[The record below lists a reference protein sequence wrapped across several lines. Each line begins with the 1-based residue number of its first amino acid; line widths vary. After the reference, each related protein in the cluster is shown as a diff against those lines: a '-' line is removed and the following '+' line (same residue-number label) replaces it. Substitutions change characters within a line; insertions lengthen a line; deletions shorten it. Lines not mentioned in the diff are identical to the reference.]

1 MLIRTRQIT
10 KKQWER
16 IMSVKRKF
24 WQDHQ
29 GRSVFQYLLT
39 FILCN
44 FLCILFSQS
53 TFATPNISISITGD
67 TNVQAN
73 FPSSGKIEASKTA
86 DITVNSDGVFGYKL
100 FMSSDSENTSL
111 VSPDA
116 SNADYISS
124 VSGSDNKL
132 SEDMHNQYGYN
143 IENTDNKL
151 YNAIP
156 ALGTPE
162 MIKRVKTKLKSADI
176 IKFNLGFELENT
188 ITPGNYK
195 RKLIF
200 SLISDEQASVQLV
213 SGLEINK
220 ALKRPTTY
228 GAADDPLE
236 YPLYNYYDINIRVG
250 VEKCEEDIPPEN
262 ISVISVPDSE
272 VEVYLGVWSSGSQTV
287 SYRACIWS
295 YATELIFP
303 EDLSYMYAGFQSL
316 NGDAGFSFYDGRSV
330 SMLNFKKTKDISH
343 LFHSASPGNNFI
355 NTSTLKFF
363 ELFKNSPIENA
374 ESIFEN
380 SGVYKIGSDFESV
393 ANKAKNFKNAF
404 KDLNINIDYSTTNW
418 LFNNA
423 EDTSSMFENFKA
435 SEIKLPNATFAKVKN
450 ANSMFK
456 NVKSLYTFDVNRAT
470 FAAAEDVSSM
480 FEDVYFKDTLKMN
493 SATFLAAKDASNM
506 FKNSEISSIPFASNV
521 FKNLDNAES
530 MFENAKSDNVNFS
543 NTTFQN
549 VKNTQNMFKSVEI
562 NTVSLPNTTFN
573 SVVNANAMF
582 MYSQISTLTISQATF
597 ANAEDISS
605 MFESTQDQLV
615 DVNLQSA
622 TFAHAK
628 NAHRMF
634 YGGRLTSVNLSNAV
648 FNELE
653 DASSMFEDQDYIT
666 EIKLPKATFD
676 KTSNFNRTFF
686 SVSAATIISL
696 PKITFR
702 AAEDL
707 TSMFHD
713 CYYMTTLELNPSK
726 MIASHVVTMES
737 MFKGTSNM
745 TEINL
750 EKLSING
757 GTLQNIQEI
766 FKDNDNS
773 DTEKIIL
780 PTVFD
785 TSNVTNMAS
794 AFENCK
800 TLTEIG
806 NYSQLNL
813 KSVTNASRL
822 FAGDQSLDL
831 KQIIP
836 LLKTNSIEN
845 ASFMFYLAYSSAPV
859 AFSNNF
865 KTNSTTTMQGMFQGF
880 MTPSLD
886 ISHFSL
892 ENTTTMEDMFSGKEA
907 STWAVGGQ
915 YYAVS
920 EVIWPNNI
928 LNAPHLTTMKSLFHK
943 NYHITKLNLPKF
955 VSPALTDTSF
965 MFYQLAKEITAINVD
980 GLDTQ
985 NVEDMSDMFES
996 VQFDRG
1002 SLGGSFA
1009 PKFKTT
1015 SLKNMYG
1022 MFYNIS
1028 VDHLDLTALDV
1039 SNVANMEYALSNSY
1053 FTTIDL
1059 TGWNTSNV
1067 ENMKRLFYGSNY
1079 LTTIYASDSFVT
1091 TKVTQSDD
1099 LFYMF
1104 GNDNLVGGNGT
1115 HAADQDI
1122 TYARIDRPGKPGAFT
1137 LK

>member
-1 MLIRTRQIT
+1 
-10 KKQWER
+10 
-16 IMSVKRKF
+16 MSVKRKF
-24 WQDHQ
+24 WQDLQ
-29 GRSVFQYLLT
+29 GRSVFRYVLT
-39 FILCN
+39 FILSN

-53 TFATPNISISITGD
+53 TFAAPNISISIVGD

-73 FPSSGKIEASKTA
+73 FPTSGKVEASKTA

-100 FMSSDSENTSL
+100 FMSSDSENTAL
-111 VSPDA
+111 TSPDA

-162 MIKRVKTKLKSADI
+162 MIKRVKTKLKIADI

-200 SLISDEQASVQLV
+200 SLISDEQASAQLV

-220 ALKRPTTY
+220 ALKLPT
-228 GAADDPLE
+228 GSASDDPIAN
-236 YPLYNYYDINIRVG
+236 PLWNYYDINIRVG

-272 VEVYLGVWSSGSQTV
+272 VEVYLGVSSSGFQSA
-287 SYRACIWS
+287 SYHACIWS

-303 EDLSYMYAGFQSL
+303 EDLSYMYAGFQSI

-343 LFHSASPGNNFI
+343 LFHTASPGSNYI
-355 NTSTLKFF
+355 DTSALKFF

-404 KDLNINIDYSTTNW
+404 KDINLNIDYSTTNW

-423 EDTSSMFENFKA
+423 EDTSSMFENFKT

-456 NVKSLYTFDVNRAT
+456 NIKSLSTFDINQAT
-470 FAAAEDVSSM
+470 FAAAEDVTSM
-480 FEDVYFKDTLKMN
+480 FEDVYFNDTLKMN
-493 SATFLAAKDASNM
+493 NATFLAAKNAS
-506 FKNSEISSIPFASNV
+506 
-521 FKNLDNAES
+521 
-530 MFENAKSDNVNFS
+530 
-543 NTTFQN
+543 
-549 VKNTQNMFKSVEI
+549 NMFKSVEI
-562 NTVSLPNTTFN
+562 NTVSLPSATFD

-582 MYSQISTLTISQATF
+582 MESKISTLTISQATF

-605 MFESTQDQLV
+605 MFESTYDKLV
-615 DVNLQSA
+615 DINLQSA

-634 YGGRLTSVNLSNAV
+634 YWGRATSVNLSNAV

-653 DASSMFEDQDYIT
+653 DASSMFEDQDYLT

-686 SVSAATIISL
+686 SVSAVTIISL

-702 AAEDL
+702 TAEDL

-713 CYYMTTLELNPSK
+713 CGNMTTLNLNPSK
-726 MIASHVVTMES
+726 MIASHVVTMGS
-737 MFKGTSNM
+737 MFNGTYSM

-750 EKLSING
+750 EKLNING

-766 FKDNDNS
+766 FKDNS
-773 DTEKIIL
+773 AAEKIIL

-794 AFENCK
+794 AFENCQR
-800 TLTEIG
+800 LTEIG
-806 NYSQLNL
+806 NYNQLNL

-822 FAGDQSLDL
+822 FADAESLDL

-836 LLKTNSIEN
+836 LLKTDSIEN

-859 AFSNNF
+859 ALSNNF
-865 KTNSTTTMQGMFQGF
+865 KTNSITTMQSMFQGF

-892 ENTTTMEDMFSGKEA
+892 ENTTTMEGMFSGKEA
-907 STWAVGGQ
+907 SLSYPVGGQ

-920 EVIWPNNI
+920 EVIWPNSI
-928 LNAPHLTTMKSLFHK
+928 LNAPHLTTMKSLFHE
-943 NYHITKLNLPKF
+943 NHHITKLNLPKF
-955 VSPALTDTSF
+955 ISPALTDTSF
-965 MFYQLAKEITAINVD
+965 MFFKIDKEITAINVD

-985 NVEDMSDMFES
+985 NVEDMSEMFEGLK
-996 VQFDRG
+996 FDRG

-1022 MFYNIS
+1022 MFYYMN

-1039 SNVANMEYALSNSY
+1039 SNVTNMEYALSNGWLI
-1053 FTTIDL
+1053 TIDL

-1067 ENMKRLFYGSNY
+1067 ENMKDLFSWQYY
-1079 LTTIYASDSFVT
+1079 LTTIYASDSFIT
-1091 TKVTQSDD
+1091 TKVTQSDSI
-1099 LFYMF
+1099 FNMNGY
-1104 GNDNLVGGNGT
+1104 DNLVGGNGT
-1115 HAADQDI
+1115 HAAGQDI

>member
-1 MLIRTRQIT
+1 
-10 KKQWER
+10 
-16 IMSVKRKF
+16 MSVKRKF
-24 WQDHQ
+24 QQDHQ
-29 GRSVFQYLLT
+29 GSSVFQYLLT
-39 FILCN
+39 FILSN

-53 TFATPNISISITGD
+53 TFAAPNISISIVGD

-73 FPSSGKIEASKTA
+73 FPASGKIEASKTA

-100 FMSSDSENTSL
+100 FMSSDSENTAL
-111 VSPDA
+111 TSPDA

-156 ALGTPE
+156 ALDTPE

-188 ITPGNYK
+188 ITPGSYK

-200 SLISDEQASVQLV
+200 SLISDEQASAQLV
-213 SGLEINK
+213 SGREINK
-220 ALKRPTTY
+220 ALKRPTGSAY
-228 GAADDPLE
+228 DDPLE
-236 YPLYNYYDINIRVG
+236 SPLWNYYDINIRVG

-272 VEVYLGVWSSGSQTV
+272 VEVYLGVWSRSSQNA
-287 SYRACIWS
+287 SYGACIWS

-303 EDLSYMYAGFQSL
+303 EDLSYMYAGFQHL

-330 SMLNFKKTKDISH
+330 SMLNFKKTKDVSH
-343 LFHSASPGNNFI
+343 LFHSATPGI
-355 NTSTLKFF
+355 NYIDTSTLKFF

-380 SGVYKIGSDFESV
+380 SGVYKIGSDFESI

-404 KDLNINIDYSTTNW
+404 KDMNTGNYDYKTTNW

-423 EDTSSMFENFKA
+423 EDTSSMFENFNM
-435 SEIKLPNATFAKVKN
+435 SEIKLPNVTFAKVKN

-456 NVKSLYTFDVNRAT
+456 NIKSLSTFDINQAT
-470 FAAAEDVSSM
+470 FAAAEDVTSM
-480 FEDVYFKDTLKMN
+480 FEDVYFNDTLKMN
-493 SATFLAAKDASNM
+493 NATFLAAKNAS
-506 FKNSEISSIPFASNV
+506 
-521 FKNLDNAES
+521 
-530 MFENAKSDNVNFS
+530 
-543 NTTFQN
+543 
-549 VKNTQNMFKSVEI
+549 NMFKSVEI
-562 NTVSLPNTTFN
+562 YTISLPNATFN

-582 MYSQISTLTISQATF
+582 MESKISTLTISQATF

-605 MFESTQDQLV
+605 MFESTYDKLV
-615 DVNLQSA
+615 DINLQSA

-628 NAHRMF
+628 NANRMF
-634 YGGRLTSVNLSNAV
+634 YGGQATSVNLSNAV

-653 DASSMFEDQDYIT
+653 DASSMFEDQDYLT

-686 SVSAATIISL
+686 SMYAVTIISL

-713 CYYMTTLELNPSK
+713 CGYMTTLNLNPSK
-726 MIASHVVTMES
+726 MIASHVVTMAS
-737 MFKGTSNM
+737 MFKGTYSM

-750 EKLSING
+750 EKLNING
-757 GTLQNIQEI
+757 GTLQNIQEL
-766 FKDNDNS
+766 FKDNSN
-773 DTEKIIL
+773 TEKIIL

-794 AFENCK
+794 AFENCQL
-800 TLTEIG
+800 LTEIG

-822 FAGDQSLDL
+822 FADAESLDL

-859 AFSNNF
+859 AFSSNF
-865 KTNSTTTMQGMFQGF
+865 QTNSTTTMQGMFQGF
-880 MTPSLD
+880 MTPSLN

-907 STWAVGGQ
+907 SRTYAVGGQ

-920 EVIWPNNI
+920 EVIWPNGI

-955 VSPALTDTSF
+955 VSPALTDTSY
-965 MFYQLAKEITAINVD
+965 MFYQLDKEITEIDVN

-985 NVEDMSDMFES
+985 NVEDMSEMFDGLK
-996 VQFDRG
+996 FDRG

-1022 MFYNIS
+1022 MFYYMN

-1039 SNVANMEYALSNSY
+1039 SNVTNMEYTLGNAY
-1053 FTTIDL
+1053 FITIDL

-1067 ENMKRLFYGSNY
+1067 ENMRYLFYNNWY

-1099 LFYMF
+1099 IFNMNGY
-1104 GNDNLVGGNGT
+1104 DNLVGGNGT
-1115 HAADQDI
+1115 HAAGQDI

>member
-1 MLIRTRQIT
+1 
-10 KKQWER
+10 
-16 IMSVKRKF
+16 MSVKRKF
-24 WQDHQ
+24 WQDLQ
-29 GRSVFQYLLT
+29 GRSVFRYVLT
-39 FILCN
+39 FILSN

-53 TFATPNISISITGD
+53 TFAAPNISISIVGD

-73 FPSSGKIEASKTA
+73 FPTSGKVEASKTA

-100 FMSSDSENTSL
+100 FMSSDSENTAL
-111 VSPDA
+111 TSPDA

-162 MIKRVKTKLKSADI
+162 MIKRVKTKLKIADI

-188 ITPGNYK
+188 ITPGSYK

-200 SLISDEQASVQLV
+200 SLISDEQASAQLV
-213 SGLEINK
+213 SGREINK
-220 ALKRPTTY
+220 ALKLPT
-228 GAADDPLE
+228 GSASDDPIAN
-236 YPLYNYYDINIRVG
+236 PLWNYYDINIRVG

-272 VEVYLGVWSSGSQTV
+272 VEVYLGVSSSGFQSA
-287 SYRACIWS
+287 SYHACIWS

-303 EDLSYMYAGFQSL
+303 EDLSYMYAGFQSI

-343 LFHSASPGNNFI
+343 LFHTASPGSNYI
-355 NTSTLKFF
+355 DTSALKFF

-404 KDLNINIDYSTTNW
+404 KDINLNIDYSTTNW

-423 EDTSSMFENFKA
+423 EDTSSMFENFKT

-456 NVKSLYTFDVNRAT
+456 NIKSLSTFDINQAT
-470 FAAAEDVSSM
+470 FAAAEDVTSM
-480 FEDVYFKDTLKMN
+480 FEDVYFNDTLKMN
-493 SATFLAAKDASNM
+493 NATFLAAKNAS
-506 FKNSEISSIPFASNV
+506 
-521 FKNLDNAES
+521 
-530 MFENAKSDNVNFS
+530 
-543 NTTFQN
+543 
-549 VKNTQNMFKSVEI
+549 NMFKSVEI
-562 NTVSLPNTTFN
+562 NTVSLPSATFD

-582 MYSQISTLTISQATF
+582 MESKISTLTISQATF

-605 MFESTQDQLV
+605 MFESTYDKLV
-615 DVNLQSA
+615 DINLQSA

-634 YGGRLTSVNLSNAV
+634 YWGRATSVNLSNAV

-653 DASSMFEDQDYIT
+653 DASSMFEDQDYLT
-666 EIKLPKATFD
+666 KIKLPKATFD

-686 SVSAATIISL
+686 SVSAVTIISL

-702 AAEDL
+702 TAEDL

-713 CYYMTTLELNPSK
+713 CGNMTTLNLNPSK
-726 MIASHVVTMES
+726 MIASHVVTMGS
-737 MFKGTSNM
+737 MFNGTYSM

-750 EKLSING
+750 EKLNING

-766 FKDNDNS
+766 FKDNS
-773 DTEKIIL
+773 AAEKIIL

-794 AFENCK
+794 AFENCQR
-800 TLTEIG
+800 LTEIG
-806 NYSQLNL
+806 NYNQLNL

-822 FAGDQSLDL
+822 FADAESLDL

-836 LLKTNSIEN
+836 LLKTDSIEN

-859 AFSNNF
+859 ALSNNF
-865 KTNSTTTMQGMFQGF
+865 KTNSITTMQSMFQGF

-892 ENTTTMEDMFSGKEA
+892 ENTTTMEGMFSGKEA
-907 STWAVGGQ
+907 SLSYPVGGQ

-920 EVIWPNNI
+920 EVIWPNSI
-928 LNAPHLTTMKSLFHK
+928 LNAPHLTTMKSLFHE
-943 NYHITKLNLPKF
+943 NHHITKLNLPKF
-955 VSPALTDTSF
+955 ISPALTDTSF
-965 MFYQLAKEITAINVD
+965 MFFKIDKEITAINVD

-985 NVEDMSDMFES
+985 NVEDMSEMFEGLK
-996 VQFDRG
+996 FDRG

-1022 MFYNIS
+1022 MFYYMN

-1039 SNVANMEYALSNSY
+1039 SNVTNMEYALSNGWLI
-1053 FTTIDL
+1053 TIDL

-1067 ENMKRLFYGSNY
+1067 ENMKDLFSWQYY
-1079 LTTIYASDSFVT
+1079 LTTIYASDSFIT
-1091 TKVTQSDD
+1091 TKVTQSDSI
-1099 LFYMF
+1099 FNMNRY
-1104 GNDNLVGGNGT
+1104 DNLVGGNGT
-1115 HAADQDI
+1115 HAAGQDI

>member
-1 MLIRTRQIT
+1 
-10 KKQWER
+10 
-16 IMSVKRKF
+16 MSVKRKF
-24 WQDHQ
+24 QQDHQ
-29 GRSVFQYLLT
+29 GSSVFQYLLT
-39 FILCN
+39 FILSN

-53 TFATPNISISITGD
+53 TFAAPNISISIVGD

-73 FPSSGKIEASKTA
+73 FPASGKIEASKTA

-100 FMSSDSENTSL
+100 FMSSDSENTAL
-111 VSPDA
+111 TSPDA

-124 VSGSDNKL
+124 VSGSENKL

-162 MIKRVKTKLKSADI
+162 MIKRVKTKLKSADL

-188 ITPGNYK
+188 ITPGSYK

-200 SLISDEQASVQLV
+200 SLISDEQASAQLV
-213 SGLEINK
+213 SGREINK
-220 ALKRPTTY
+220 ALKRPTGSAY
-228 GAADDPLE
+228 DDPLE
-236 YPLYNYYDINIRVG
+236 SPLWNYYDINIRVG

-272 VEVYLGVWSSGSQTV
+272 VEVYLGVSSSGFQSA
-287 SYRACIWS
+287 SYHACIWS

-303 EDLSYMYAGFQSL
+303 EDLSYMYAGFQSI

-343 LFHSASPGNNFI
+343 LFHTASPGSNYI
-355 NTSTLKFF
+355 DTSALKFF

-404 KDLNINIDYSTTNW
+404 KDINLNIDYSTTNW

-423 EDTSSMFENFKA
+423 EDTSSMFENFKT

-450 ANSMFK
+450 ATSMFK
-456 NVKSLYTFDVNRAT
+456 NIKSLSTFDINQAT
-470 FAAAEDVSSM
+470 FAAAEDVTSM
-480 FEDVYFKDTLKMN
+480 FEDVYFNDTLKMN
-493 SATFLAAKDASNM
+493 NATFLAAK
-506 FKNSEISSIPFASNV
+506 
-521 FKNLDNAES
+521 NA
-530 MFENAKSDNVNFS
+530 
-543 NTTFQN
+543 T
-549 VKNTQNMFKSVEI
+549 NMFKSVEI
-562 NTVSLPNTTFN
+562 NTVSLPSATFD

-582 MYSQISTLTISQATF
+582 MNSQINTLTISQATF

-605 MFESTQDQLV
+605 MFESTYDKLV
-615 DVNLQSA
+615 DINLQSA

-628 NAHRMF
+628 NANRMF
-634 YGGRLTSVNLSNAV
+634 YGGRATSVNLSNAV

-653 DASSMFEDQDYIT
+653 DASSMFEDQDYLT

-686 SVSAATIISL
+686 SVSAVTTISL

-702 AAEDL
+702 TAEDL

-713 CYYMTTLELNPSK
+713 CINMTTLNLNPSK
-726 MIASHVVTMES
+726 MIASHVVTMGS
-737 MFKGTSNM
+737 MFNGTYSM

-750 EKLSING
+750 EKLNING

-766 FKDNDNS
+766 FKDNS
-773 DTEKIIL
+773 AAEKIIL

-794 AFENCK
+794 AFENCQR
-800 TLTEIG
+800 LTEIG
-806 NYSQLNL
+806 NYNQLNL

-822 FAGDQSLDL
+822 FADAESLDL

-836 LLKTNSIEN
+836 LLKTDSIEN

-859 AFSNNF
+859 ALSNNF
-865 KTNSTTTMQGMFQGF
+865 KTNSITTMQSMFQGF

-892 ENTTTMEDMFSGKEA
+892 ENTTTMEGMFSGKEA
-907 STWAVGGQ
+907 SLSYPVGGQ

-920 EVIWPNNI
+920 EVIWPNSI
-928 LNAPHLTTMKSLFHK
+928 LNAPHLTTMKSLFHE
-943 NYHITKLNLPKF
+943 NHHITKLNLPKF
-955 VSPALTDTSF
+955 ISPALTDTSF
-965 MFYQLAKEITAINVD
+965 MFFKIDKEITAINVD

-985 NVEDMSDMFES
+985 NVEDMSEMFEGLK
-996 VQFDRG
+996 FDRG

-1022 MFYNIS
+1022 MFYYMN

-1039 SNVANMEYALSNSY
+1039 SNVTNMEYALSNGWLI
-1053 FTTIDL
+1053 TIDL

-1067 ENMKRLFYGSNY
+1067 ENMKDLFSWQYY
-1079 LTTIYASDSFVT
+1079 LTTIYASDSFIT
-1091 TKVTQSDD
+1091 TKVTQSDSI
-1099 LFYMF
+1099 FNMNGY
-1104 GNDNLVGGNGT
+1104 DNLVGGNGT
-1115 HAADQDI
+1115 HAAGQDI

>member
-1 MLIRTRQIT
+1 
-10 KKQWER
+10 
-16 IMSVKRKF
+16 MSVKRKF
-24 WQDHQ
+24 WQDLQ
-29 GRSVFQYLLT
+29 GRSVFRYVLT
-39 FILCN
+39 FILSN

-53 TFATPNISISITGD
+53 TFAAPNISISIVGD

-73 FPSSGKIEASKTA
+73 FPTSGKVEASKTA

-100 FMSSDSENTSL
+100 FMSSDSENTAL
-111 VSPDA
+111 TSPDA

-162 MIKRVKTKLKSADI
+162 MIKRVKTKLKIADI

-200 SLISDEQASVQLV
+200 SLISDEQASAQLV
-213 SGLEINK
+213 SGREINK
-220 ALKRPTTY
+220 ALKLPT
-228 GAADDPLE
+228 GSASDDPIAN
-236 YPLYNYYDINIRVG
+236 PLWNYYDINIRVG

-272 VEVYLGVWSSGSQTV
+272 VEVYLGVSSSGFQSA
-287 SYRACIWS
+287 SYHACIWS

-303 EDLSYMYAGFQSL
+303 EDLSYMYAGFQSI

-343 LFHSASPGNNFI
+343 LFHTASPGSNYI
-355 NTSTLKFF
+355 DTSALKFF

-404 KDLNINIDYSTTNW
+404 KDINLNIDYSTTNW

-423 EDTSSMFENFKA
+423 EDTSSMFENFKT

-456 NVKSLYTFDVNRAT
+456 NIKSLSTFDINQAT
-470 FAAAEDVSSM
+470 FAAAEDVTSM
-480 FEDVYFKDTLKMN
+480 FEDVYFNDTLKMN
-493 SATFLAAKDASNM
+493 NATFLAAKNAS
-506 FKNSEISSIPFASNV
+506 
-521 FKNLDNAES
+521 
-530 MFENAKSDNVNFS
+530 
-543 NTTFQN
+543 
-549 VKNTQNMFKSVEI
+549 NMFKSVEI
-562 NTVSLPNTTFN
+562 NTVSLPSATFD

-582 MYSQISTLTISQATF
+582 MESKISTLTISQATF

-605 MFESTQDQLV
+605 MFESTYDKLV
-615 DVNLQSA
+615 DINLQSA

-634 YGGRLTSVNLSNAV
+634 YWGRATSVNLSNAV

-653 DASSMFEDQDYIT
+653 DASSMFEDQDYLT

-686 SVSAATIISL
+686 SVSAVTIISL

-702 AAEDL
+702 TAEDL

-713 CYYMTTLELNPSK
+713 CGNMTTLNLNPSK
-726 MIASHVVTMES
+726 MIASHVVTMGS
-737 MFKGTSNM
+737 MFNGTYSM

-750 EKLSING
+750 EKLNING

-766 FKDNDNS
+766 FKDNS
-773 DTEKIIL
+773 AAEKIIL

-794 AFENCK
+794 AFENCQR
-800 TLTEIG
+800 LTEIG
-806 NYSQLNL
+806 NYNQLNL

-822 FAGDQSLDL
+822 FADAESLDL

-836 LLKTNSIEN
+836 LLKTDSIEN

-859 AFSNNF
+859 ALSNNF
-865 KTNSTTTMQGMFQGF
+865 KTNSITTMQSMFQGF

-892 ENTTTMEDMFSGKEA
+892 ENTTTMEGMFSGKEA
-907 STWAVGGQ
+907 SLSYPVGGQ

-920 EVIWPNNI
+920 EVIWPNSI
-928 LNAPHLTTMKSLFHK
+928 LNAPHLTTMKSLFHE
-943 NYHITKLNLPKF
+943 NHHITKLNLPKF
-955 VSPALTDTSF
+955 ISPALTDTSF
-965 MFYQLAKEITAINVD
+965 MFFKIDKEITAINVD

-985 NVEDMSDMFES
+985 NVEDMSEMFEGLK
-996 VQFDRG
+996 FDRG

-1022 MFYNIS
+1022 MFYHMN

-1039 SNVANMEYALSNSY
+1039 SNVTNMEYALSNGWLI
-1053 FTTIDL
+1053 TIDL

-1067 ENMKRLFYGSNY
+1067 ENMKDLFSWQYY
-1079 LTTIYASDSFVT
+1079 LTTIYASDSFIT
-1091 TKVTQSDD
+1091 TKVTQSDSI
-1099 LFYMF
+1099 FNMNGY
-1104 GNDNLVGGNGT
+1104 DNLVGGNGT
-1115 HAADQDI
+1115 HAAGQDI

>member
-1 MLIRTRQIT
+1 
-10 KKQWER
+10 
-16 IMSVKRKF
+16 MSVKRKF
-24 WQDHQ
+24 WQDLQ
-29 GRSVFQYLLT
+29 DRSVFRYVLT
-39 FILCN
+39 FILSN

-53 TFATPNISISITGD
+53 TFAAPNISISIVGD
-67 TNVQAN
+67 TNVHAD
-73 FPSSGKIEASKTA
+73 FPTSGKIEASKTA

-100 FMSSDSENTSL
+100 FMSSDSENTAL
-111 VSPDA
+111 TSPDA

-162 MIKRVKTKLKSADI
+162 IIKRVKTKLKSADI

-200 SLISDEQASVQLV
+200 SLISDEQASAQLV

-220 ALKRPTTY
+220 ALKLPT
-228 GAADDPLE
+228 GSASDDPIAN
-236 YPLYNYYDINIRVG
+236 PLYNYYDINIRVG

-272 VEVYLGVWSSGSQTV
+272 VEVYLGVSSSGSQTV

-316 NGDAGFSFYDGRSV
+316 NGDAGFSFYDGRSI
-330 SMLNFKKTKDISH
+330 SMLNFKKTKDVSH
-343 LFHSASPGNNFI
+343 LFHSATPGYNYI
-355 NTSTLKFF
+355 DTSALKFF

-404 KDLNINIDYSTTNW
+404 KDINLNIDYSTTNW
-418 LFNNA
+418 LFSNA
-423 EDTSSMFENFKA
+423 EDTSSMFEGFRS
-435 SEIKLPNATFAKVKN
+435 SEIKLPNVTFAKVKN

-456 NVKSLYTFDVNRAT
+456 NIKSLSTFDINQAT
-470 FAAAEDVSSM
+470 FAAAEDVASM
-480 FEDVYFKDTLKMN
+480 FQDVYFNDTLKMN
-493 SATFLAAKDASNM
+493 NATFLAAKNAS
-506 FKNSEISSIPFASNV
+506 
-521 FKNLDNAES
+521 
-530 MFENAKSDNVNFS
+530 
-543 NTTFQN
+543 
-549 VKNTQNMFKSVEI
+549 NMFKSVEI
-562 NTVSLPNTTFN
+562 YTISLPNATFN

-582 MYSQISTLTISQATF
+582 MESKISTLTISQATF

-605 MFESTQDQLV
+605 MFESTYDKLV
-615 DVNLQSA
+615 DINLQSA

-634 YGGRLTSVNLSNAV
+634 YWGRATSVNLSNAV

-653 DASSMFEDQDYIT
+653 DASSMFEDQDYLT
-666 EIKLPKATFD
+666 EIKLPKATFN

-686 SVSAATIISL
+686 SVSAVTTISL

-702 AAEDL
+702 TAEDL

-713 CYYMTTLELNPSK
+713 CINMTTLNLNPSK
-726 MIASHVVTMES
+726 MIASHVVTMAS
-737 MFKGTSNM
+737 MFKGTYSM
-745 TEINL
+745 TEIYL
-750 EKLSING
+750 EKLNING
-757 GTLQNIQEI
+757 GTLQNIQEL
-766 FKDNDNS
+766 FKDNS
-773 DTEKIIL
+773 AAEKIIL

-794 AFENCK
+794 AFENCQR
-800 TLTEIG
+800 LTEIG

-822 FAGDQSLDL
+822 FADAESLDL

-836 LLKTNSIEN
+836 QLKTDNIEN

-865 KTNSTTTMQGMFQGF
+865 KTNNTTTMQSMFQGF

-892 ENTTTMEDMFSGKEA
+892 ENTTTMEGMFSGKEA
-907 STWAVGGQ
+907 SLSYPVGGQ

-920 EVIWPNNI
+920 EVIWPNSI
-928 LNAPHLTTMKSLFHK
+928 LNAPHLTTMKSLFHE
-943 NYHITKLNLPKF
+943 NHHITKLNLPKF
-955 VSPALTDTSF
+955 ISPALTDTSF
-965 MFYQLAKEITAINVD
+965 MFFKIDKEITAINVD

-985 NVEDMSDMFES
+985 NVEDMSEMFEGLK
-996 VQFDRG
+996 FDRG

-1022 MFYNIS
+1022 MFYYMN

-1039 SNVANMEYALSNSY
+1039 SNVTNMEYALSDGWLI
-1053 FTTIDL
+1053 TIDL

-1067 ENMKRLFYGSNY
+1067 ENMKDLFSWQYY
-1079 LTTIYASDSFVT
+1079 LTTIYASDGFVT
-1091 TKVTQSDD
+1091 TKVTQSDSI
-1099 LFYMF
+1099 FNMNGY
-1104 GNDNLVGGNGT
+1104 DNLVGGNGT
-1115 HAADQDI
+1115 HAAGQDI

>member
-1 MLIRTRQIT
+1 
-10 KKQWER
+10 
-16 IMSVKRKF
+16 MSVKRKF
-24 WQDHQ
+24 QQDHQ
-29 GRSVFQYLLT
+29 GRSVFRYLLT

-53 TFATPNISISITGD
+53 TFAAPNISISIVGD
-67 TNVQAN
+67 TNVHAI
-73 FPSSGKIEASKTA
+73 FPTSGKIEASKTA

-100 FMSSDSENTSL
+100 FMSSDSENTAL
-111 VSPDA
+111 TSPDA

-124 VSGSDNKL
+124 VSGSENKL

-188 ITPGNYK
+188 ITPGSYK

-200 SLISDEQASVQLV
+200 SLISDEQASAQLV
-213 SGLEINK
+213 SGREINK
-220 ALKRPTTY
+220 ALKRPTGSAY
-228 GAADDPLE
+228 DDPLE
-236 YPLYNYYDINIRVG
+236 SPLWNYYDINIRVG

-272 VEVYLGVWSSGSQTV
+272 VEVYLGVSSSGSQTV

-316 NGDAGFSFYDGRSV
+316 NGDAGFSFYDGRSI
-330 SMLNFKKTKDISH
+330 SMLNFKKTKDVSH
-343 LFHSASPGNNFI
+343 LFHSATPGYNYI
-355 NTSTLKFF
+355 DTSALKFF

-404 KDLNINIDYSTTNW
+404 KDINLNIDYSTTNW
-418 LFNNA
+418 LFSNA
-423 EDTSSMFENFKA
+423 EDTSSMFEGFRS
-435 SEIKLPNATFAKVKN
+435 SEIKLPNVTFAKVKN

-456 NVKSLYTFDVNRAT
+456 NIKSLSTFDINQAT
-470 FAAAEDVSSM
+470 FAAAEDVTSM
-480 FEDVYFKDTLKMN
+480 FEDVYFNDTLKMN
-493 SATFLAAKDASNM
+493 NATFLAAKNAS
-506 FKNSEISSIPFASNV
+506 
-521 FKNLDNAES
+521 
-530 MFENAKSDNVNFS
+530 
-543 NTTFQN
+543 
-549 VKNTQNMFKSVEI
+549 NMFKSVEI
-562 NTVSLPNTTFN
+562 NTVSLPSATFD

-582 MYSQISTLTISQATF
+582 MESKISTLTISQATF

-605 MFESTQDQLV
+605 MFESTYDKLV
-615 DVNLQSA
+615 DINLQSA

-634 YGGRLTSVNLSNAV
+634 YWGRATSVNLSNAV

-653 DASSMFEDQDYIT
+653 DASSMFEDQDYLT

-686 SVSAATIISL
+686 SVSAVTIISL

-702 AAEDL
+702 TAEDL

-713 CYYMTTLELNPSK
+713 CGNMTTLNLNPSK
-726 MIASHVVTMES
+726 MIASHVVTMGS
-737 MFKGTSNM
+737 MFNGTYSM

-750 EKLSING
+750 EKLNING

-766 FKDNDNS
+766 FKDNS
-773 DTEKIIL
+773 AAEKIIL

-794 AFENCK
+794 AFENCQR
-800 TLTEIG
+800 LTEIG
-806 NYSQLNL
+806 NYNQLNL

-822 FAGDQSLDL
+822 FADAESLDL

-836 LLKTNSIEN
+836 LLKTDSIEN

-859 AFSNNF
+859 ALSNNF
-865 KTNSTTTMQGMFQGF
+865 KTNSITTMQSMFQGF

-892 ENTTTMEDMFSGKEA
+892 ENTTTMEGMFSGKEA
-907 STWAVGGQ
+907 SLSYPVGGQ

-920 EVIWPNNI
+920 EVIWPNSI
-928 LNAPHLTTMKSLFHK
+928 LNAPHLTTMKSLFHE
-943 NYHITKLNLPKF
+943 NHHITKLNLPKF
-955 VSPALTDTSF
+955 ISPALTDTSF
-965 MFYQLAKEITAINVD
+965 MFFKIDKEITAINVD

-985 NVEDMSDMFES
+985 NVEDMSEMFEGLK
-996 VQFDRG
+996 FDRG

-1022 MFYNIS
+1022 MFYYMN

-1039 SNVANMEYALSNSY
+1039 SNVTNMEYALSNGWLI
-1053 FTTIDL
+1053 TIDL

-1067 ENMKRLFYGSNY
+1067 ENMKDLFSWQYY
-1079 LTTIYASDSFVT
+1079 LTTIYASDSFIT
-1091 TKVTQSDD
+1091 TKVTQSDSI
-1099 LFYMF
+1099 FNMNGY
-1104 GNDNLVGGNGT
+1104 DNLVGGNGT
-1115 HAADQDI
+1115 HAAGQDI

>member
-1 MLIRTRQIT
+1 
-10 KKQWER
+10 
-16 IMSVKRKF
+16 MSVKRKF
-24 WQDHQ
+24 WQDLQ
-29 GRSVFQYLLT
+29 GRSVFRYVLT
-39 FILCN
+39 FILSN

-53 TFATPNISISITGD
+53 TFAAPNISISIVGD

-73 FPSSGKIEASKTA
+73 FPTSGKVEASKTA

-100 FMSSDSENTSL
+100 FMSSDSENTAL
-111 VSPDA
+111 TSPDA

-162 MIKRVKTKLKSADI
+162 MIKRVKTKLKIADI

-200 SLISDEQASVQLV
+200 SLISDEQASAQLV
-213 SGLEINK
+213 SGREINK
-220 ALKRPTTY
+220 ALKLPT
-228 GAADDPLE
+228 GSASDDPIAN
-236 YPLYNYYDINIRVG
+236 PLWNYYDINIRVG

-272 VEVYLGVWSSGSQTV
+272 VEVYLGVWSRSSQTA
-287 SYRACIWS
+287 SYGACIWS

-330 SMLNFKKTKDISH
+330 SMLNFKKTKDVSH
-343 LFHSASPGNNFI
+343 LFHSATPGGSWI
-355 NTSTLKFF
+355 DTSALKFF

-380 SGVYKIGSDFESV
+380 SGVYKIGSDFESI

-404 KDLNINIDYSTTNW
+404 KDMNTGNYDYKTTNW

-423 EDTSSMFENFKA
+423 EDTSSMFENFNM
-435 SEIKLPNATFAKVKN
+435 SEIKLPNVTFAKVKN

-456 NVKSLYTFDVNRAT
+456 NIKSLSTFDINQAT
-470 FAAAEDVSSM
+470 FAAAEDVTSM
-480 FEDVYFKDTLKMN
+480 FEDVYFNDTLKMN
-493 SATFLAAKDASNM
+493 NATFLAAKNAS
-506 FKNSEISSIPFASNV
+506 
-521 FKNLDNAES
+521 
-530 MFENAKSDNVNFS
+530 
-543 NTTFQN
+543 
-549 VKNTQNMFKSVEI
+549 NMFKSVEI
-562 NTVSLPNTTFN
+562 YTISLPNATFN

-582 MYSQISTLTISQATF
+582 MESKISTLTISQATF

-605 MFESTQDQLV
+605 MFESTYDKLV
-615 DVNLQSA
+615 DINLQSA

-634 YGGRLTSVNLSNAV
+634 YGGQATSVNLANAV

-653 DASSMFEDQDYIT
+653 DASSMFEDQDYLT

-686 SVSAATIISL
+686 SVSAVTTISL

-707 TSMFHD
+707 ASMFHD
-713 CYYMTTLELNPSK
+713 CVNMITLNLNPSK

-737 MFKGTSNM
+737 MFKGTYSM

-750 EKLSING
+750 EKLNING
-757 GTLQNIQEI
+757 GTLQNIQEL
-766 FKDNDNS
+766 FKDNSN
-773 DTEKIIL
+773 TEKIIL

-822 FAGDQSLDL
+822 FADAESLDL

-859 AFSNNF
+859 AFSSNF
-865 KTNSTTTMQGMFQGF
+865 QTNSTTTMQGMFQGF

-907 STWAVGGQ
+907 SRTYAVGGQ

-920 EVIWPNNI
+920 EVIWPNGI

-955 VSPALTDTSF
+955 VSPALTDTSY
-965 MFYQLAKEITAINVD
+965 MFYQLDKEITEIDVN

-985 NVEDMSDMFES
+985 NVEDMSEMFDGLK
-996 VQFDRG
+996 FDRG

-1022 MFYNIS
+1022 MFYYMN

-1039 SNVANMEYALSNSY
+1039 SNVTNMEYTLGDAY
-1053 FTTIDL
+1053 FITIDL

-1067 ENMKRLFYGSNY
+1067 ENMGCLFYNNWY

-1091 TKVTQSDD
+1091 TKVTQSDGI
-1099 LFYMF
+1099 FNMNGY
-1104 GNDNLVGGNGT
+1104 DNLVGGNGT
-1115 HAADQDI
+1115 HAAGQDI

>member
-1 MLIRTRQIT
+1 
-10 KKQWER
+10 
-16 IMSVKRKF
+16 MSVKRKF
-24 WQDHQ
+24 WQDLQ
-29 GRSVFQYLLT
+29 SRSVFRYVLT
-39 FILCN
+39 FILSN

-53 TFATPNISISITGD
+53 TFAAPNISISIVGD

-73 FPSSGKIEASKTA
+73 FPASGKIEASKTA

-100 FMSSDSENTSL
+100 FMSSDSENTAL
-111 VSPDA
+111 TSPDA

-124 VSGSDNKL
+124 VSGSENKL

-188 ITPGNYK
+188 ITPGSYK

-200 SLISDEQASVQLV
+200 SLISDEQASAQLV
-213 SGLEINK
+213 SGREINK
-220 ALKRPTTY
+220 ALKRPTGSAY
-228 GAADDPLE
+228 DDPLE
-236 YPLYNYYDINIRVG
+236 SPLWNYYDINIRVG

-272 VEVYLGVWSSGSQTV
+272 VEVYLGVWSRSSQTA
-287 SYRACIWS
+287 SYGACIWS

-330 SMLNFKKTKDISH
+330 SMLNFKKTKDVSH
-343 LFHSASPGNNFI
+343 LFHSATPGGSWI
-355 NTSTLKFF
+355 DTSTLKFF

-380 SGVYKIGSDFESV
+380 SGVYKIGSDFESI

-404 KDLNINIDYSTTNW
+404 KDMNTGNYDYKTTNW

-423 EDTSSMFENFKA
+423 EDTSSMFENFNM
-435 SEIKLPNATFAKVKN
+435 SEIKLPNVTFAKVKN

-456 NVKSLYTFDVNRAT
+456 NIKSLSTFDINQAT
-470 FAAAEDVSSM
+470 FAAAEDVTSM
-480 FEDVYFKDTLKMN
+480 FEDVYFNDTLKMN
-493 SATFLAAKDASNM
+493 NATFLAAKNAS
-506 FKNSEISSIPFASNV
+506 
-521 FKNLDNAES
+521 
-530 MFENAKSDNVNFS
+530 
-543 NTTFQN
+543 
-549 VKNTQNMFKSVEI
+549 NMFKSVEI
-562 NTVSLPNTTFN
+562 NTVSLPSATFD

-582 MYSQISTLTISQATF
+582 MESKISTLTISQATF

-605 MFESTQDQLV
+605 MFESTYDKLV
-615 DVNLQSA
+615 DINLQSA

-634 YGGRLTSVNLSNAV
+634 YWGRATSVNLSNAV

-653 DASSMFEDQDYIT
+653 DASSMFEDQDYLT

-686 SVSAATIISL
+686 SVSAVTTISL

-713 CYYMTTLELNPSK
+713 CINMTTLNLNPSK
-726 MIASHVVTMES
+726 MIASHVVTMGS
-737 MFKGTSNM
+737 MFNGTYSM

-750 EKLSING
+750 EKLNING

-766 FKDNDNS
+766 FKDNS
-773 DTEKIIL
+773 AVEKIIL
-780 PTVFD
+780 PTIFD

-794 AFENCK
+794 SFENCQR
-800 TLTEIG
+800 LTEIG

-822 FAGDQSLDL
+822 FADAESLDL

-836 LLKTNSIEN
+836 LLKTDSIEN
-845 ASFMFYLAYSSAPV
+845 ASFMFYLAYSSAPA

-865 KTNSTTTMQGMFQGF
+865 KTNSITTMQSMFQGF

-892 ENTTTMEDMFSGKEA
+892 ENTTTMEGMFSGKEA
-907 STWAVGGQ
+907 SLLYPVGGQ

-920 EVIWPNNI
+920 EVIWPNSI
-928 LNAPHLTTMKSLFHK
+928 LNAPHLTTMKSLFHE
-943 NYHITKLNLPKF
+943 NHHITKLNLPKF
-955 VSPALTDTSF
+955 ISPALTDTSF
-965 MFYQLAKEITAINVD
+965 MFFKIDKEITAINVD

-985 NVEDMSDMFES
+985 NVEDMSEMFEGLK
-996 VQFDRG
+996 FDRG
-1002 SLGGSFA
+1002 SLGGRFA

-1022 MFYNIS
+1022 MFYYMN

-1039 SNVANMEYALSNSY
+1039 SNVTNMEYALSDGWLI
-1053 FTTIDL
+1053 TIDL

-1067 ENMKRLFYGSNY
+1067 ENMKDLFSWNYY

-1091 TKVTQSDD
+1091 TKVTQSDN
-1099 LFYMF
+1099 LFNMNGY
-1104 GNDNLVGGNGT
+1104 DNLVGGNGT
-1115 HAADQDI
+1115 HAAGQDI

>member
-1 MLIRTRQIT
+1 
-10 KKQWER
+10 
-16 IMSVKRKF
+16 MSVKRKF
-24 WQDHQ
+24 QQDHQ
-29 GRSVFQYLLT
+29 GSSVFQYLLT
-39 FILCN
+39 FILSN

-53 TFATPNISISITGD
+53 TFAAPNISISIVGD

-73 FPSSGKIEASKTA
+73 FPASGKIEASKTA

-100 FMSSDSENTSL
+100 FMSSDSENTAL
-111 VSPDA
+111 TSPDA

-124 VSGSDNKL
+124 VSGSENKL

-162 MIKRVKTKLKSADI
+162 MIKRVKTKLKSADL

-188 ITPGNYK
+188 ITPGSYK

-200 SLISDEQASVQLV
+200 SLISDEQASAQLV
-213 SGLEINK
+213 SGREINK
-220 ALKRPTTY
+220 ALKRPTGSAY
-228 GAADDPLE
+228 DDPLE
-236 YPLYNYYDINIRVG
+236 SPLWNYYDINIRVG

-262 ISVISVPDSE
+262 ISVISAPDSE
-272 VEVYLGVWSSGSQTV
+272 VEVYLGVWSRSSQTA
-287 SYRACIWS
+287 SYGACIWS

-330 SMLNFKKTKDISH
+330 SMLNFKKTKDVSH
-343 LFHSASPGNNFI
+343 LFHSATPGGSWI
-355 NTSTLKFF
+355 DTSTLKFF

-380 SGVYKIGSDFESV
+380 SGVYKIGSDFESI

-404 KDLNINIDYSTTNW
+404 KDMNTGNYDYKTTNW

-423 EDTSSMFENFKA
+423 EDTSSMFENFNM
-435 SEIKLPNATFAKVKN
+435 SEIKLPNVTFAKVKN

-456 NVKSLYTFDVNRAT
+456 NIKSLSTFDINQAT
-470 FAAAEDVSSM
+470 FAAAEDVTSM
-480 FEDVYFKDTLKMN
+480 FEDVYFNDTLKMN
-493 SATFLAAKDASNM
+493 NATFLAAKNAS
-506 FKNSEISSIPFASNV
+506 
-521 FKNLDNAES
+521 
-530 MFENAKSDNVNFS
+530 
-543 NTTFQN
+543 
-549 VKNTQNMFKSVEI
+549 NMFKSVEI
-562 NTVSLPNTTFN
+562 NTVSLPSATFD

-582 MYSQISTLTISQATF
+582 MESKISTLTISQATF

-605 MFESTQDQLV
+605 MFESTYDKLV
-615 DVNLQSA
+615 DINLQSA

-634 YGGRLTSVNLSNAV
+634 YWGRATSVNLSNAI

-653 DASSMFEDQDYIT
+653 DASSMFEDQDYLT

-713 CYYMTTLELNPSK
+713 CGYMTTLNLNPSK
-726 MIASHVVTMES
+726 MIASHVVTMAS
-737 MFKGTSNM
+737 MFKGTYSM

-750 EKLSING
+750 EKLNING
-757 GTLQNIQEI
+757 GTLQNIQEL
-766 FKDNDNS
+766 FKDNSN
-773 DTEKIIL
+773 TEKIIL

-794 AFENCK
+794 AFENCQL
-800 TLTEIG
+800 LTEIG

-822 FAGDQSLDL
+822 FADAESLDL

-859 AFSNNF
+859 AFSSNF
-865 KTNSTTTMQGMFQGF
+865 QTNSTTTMQGMFQGF

-907 STWAVGGQ
+907 SRTYAVGGQ

-920 EVIWPNNI
+920 EVIWPNGI

-955 VSPALTDTSF
+955 VSPALTDTSY
-965 MFYQLAKEITAINVD
+965 MFYQLDKEITEIDVN

-985 NVEDMSDMFES
+985 NVEDMSEMFDGLK
-996 VQFDRG
+996 FDRG

-1022 MFYNIS
+1022 MFYYMN

-1039 SNVANMEYALSNSY
+1039 SNVTNMEYTLGNAY
-1053 FTTIDL
+1053 FITIDL

-1067 ENMKRLFYGSNY
+1067 ENMRYLFYNNWY

-1099 LFYMF
+1099 IFNMNGY
-1104 GNDNLVGGNGT
+1104 DNLVGGNGT
-1115 HAADQDI
+1115 HAAGQDI

>member
-1 MLIRTRQIT
+1 
-10 KKQWER
+10 
-16 IMSVKRKF
+16 MSVKRKF
-24 WQDHQ
+24 QQDHQ
-29 GRSVFQYLLT
+29 GRLVFQYLLT
-39 FILCN
+39 FILSN

-53 TFATPNISISITGD
+53 TFAAPNISMSIVGD

-73 FPSSGKIEASKTA
+73 FPTSGKVEASKTA

-100 FMSSDSENTSL
+100 FMSSDSENTAL
-111 VSPDA
+111 TSPDA

-162 MIKRVKTKLKSADI
+162 MIKRVKTKLKIADI

-188 ITPGNYK
+188 ITPGSYK

-200 SLISDEQASVQLV
+200 SLISDEQASAQLV
-213 SGLEINK
+213 SGREINK
-220 ALKRPTTY
+220 ALKLPT
-228 GAADDPLE
+228 GSASDDPIAN
-236 YPLYNYYDINIRVG
+236 PLWNYYDINIRVG

-272 VEVYLGVWSSGSQTV
+272 VEVYLGVSSSGFQSA
-287 SYRACIWS
+287 SYHACIWS

-303 EDLSYMYAGFQSL
+303 EDLSYMYAGFQSI

-343 LFHSASPGNNFI
+343 LFHTASPGSNYI
-355 NTSTLKFF
+355 DTSALKFF

-404 KDLNINIDYSTTNW
+404 KDINLNIDYSTTNW
-418 LFNNA
+418 LFSNA
-423 EDTSSMFENFKA
+423 EDTSSMFEGFRS
-435 SEIKLPNATFAKVKN
+435 SEIKLPNVTFAKVKN

-456 NVKSLYTFDVNRAT
+456 NIKSLSTFDINQAT
-470 FAAAEDVSSM
+470 FAAAEDVTSM
-480 FEDVYFKDTLKMN
+480 FEDVYFNDTLKMN
-493 SATFLAAKDASNM
+493 NATFLAAKNAS
-506 FKNSEISSIPFASNV
+506 
-521 FKNLDNAES
+521 
-530 MFENAKSDNVNFS
+530 
-543 NTTFQN
+543 
-549 VKNTQNMFKSVEI
+549 NMFKSVEI
-562 NTVSLPNTTFN
+562 NTVSLPSATFD

-582 MYSQISTLTISQATF
+582 MESKISTLTISQATF

-605 MFESTQDQLV
+605 MFENTPEQLV
-615 DVNLQSA
+615 DINLQSA

-634 YGGRLTSVNLSNAV
+634 YWGRATSVNLANAV

-653 DASSMFEDQDYIT
+653 DASSMFEDQDYLT

-686 SVSAATIISL
+686 SVSAVTTISL

-702 AAEDL
+702 TAEDL

-713 CYYMTTLELNPSK
+713 CINMTTLNLNPSK

-737 MFKGTSNM
+737 MFKQTSSM

-750 EKLSING
+750 EKLNING

-766 FKDNDNS
+766 FKDNS
-773 DTEKIIL
+773 AAEKIIL

-794 AFENCK
+794 AFENCQR
-800 TLTEIG
+800 LTEIG
-806 NYSQLNL
+806 NYNQLNL

-822 FAGDQSLDL
+822 FADAESLDL

-836 LLKTNSIEN
+836 LLKTDSIEN

-859 AFSNNF
+859 ALSNNF
-865 KTNSTTTMQGMFQGF
+865 KTNSITTMQSMFQGF
-880 MTPSLD
+880 MAPSLD

-892 ENTTTMEDMFSGKEA
+892 ENTTTMEGMFSGKEA
-907 STWAVGGQ
+907 SLSYPVGGQ

-920 EVIWPNNI
+920 EVIWPNSI
-928 LNAPHLTTMKSLFHK
+928 LNAPHLTTMKSLFHE
-943 NYHITKLNLPKF
+943 NHHITKLNLPKF
-955 VSPALTDTSF
+955 ISPALTDTSF
-965 MFYQLAKEITAINVD
+965 MFFKIEKEITAINVD

-985 NVEDMSDMFES
+985 NVEDMSEMFEGLK
-996 VQFDRG
+996 FDRG

-1022 MFYNIS
+1022 MFYYMN

-1039 SNVANMEYALSNSY
+1039 SNVTNMEYALSNGWLI
-1053 FTTIDL
+1053 TIDL

-1067 ENMKRLFYGSNY
+1067 ENMKDLFSWQYY
-1079 LTTIYASDSFVT
+1079 LTTIYASDSFIT
-1091 TKVTQSDD
+1091 TKVTQSDSI
-1099 LFYMF
+1099 FNMNGY
-1104 GNDNLVGGNGT
+1104 DNLVGGNGT
-1115 HAADQDI
+1115 HAAGQDI

>member
-1 MLIRTRQIT
+1 
-10 KKQWER
+10 
-16 IMSVKRKF
+16 MSAKRKF
-24 WQDHQ
+24 WQGLQD
-29 GRSVFQYLLT
+29 RSVFRYVLT

-53 TFATPNISISITGD
+53 TFAAPNISISIVGD
-67 TNVQAN
+67 TNVHAI
-73 FPSSGKIEASKTA
+73 FPTSGKIEASKTA

-100 FMSSDSENTSL
+100 FMSSDSENTAL
-111 VSPDA
+111 TSPDA

-124 VSGSDNKL
+124 VSGSENKL

-188 ITPGNYK
+188 ITPGSYK

-200 SLISDEQASVQLV
+200 SLISDEQASAQLV
-213 SGLEINK
+213 SGREINK
-220 ALKRPTTY
+220 ALKRPTGSAY
-228 GAADDPLE
+228 DDPLE
-236 YPLYNYYDINIRVG
+236 SPLWNYYDINIRVG

-272 VEVYLGVWSSGSQTV
+272 VEVYLGVWSSGFQSA
-287 SYRACIWS
+287 SYHACIWS

-343 LFHSASPGNNFI
+343 LFHTASPGNNYI
-355 NTSTLKFF
+355 DTSTLKFF

-380 SGVYKIGSDFESV
+380 SGVYKIGSDFESI

-404 KDLNINIDYSTTNW
+404 KDMNTGNYDYKTTNW
-418 LFNNA
+418 LFSNA
-423 EDTSSMFENFKA
+423 EDTSSMFEGFRS
-435 SEIKLPNATFAKVKN
+435 SEIKLPNVTFAKVKN

-456 NVKSLYTFDVNRAT
+456 NIKSLSTFDINQAT
-470 FAAAEDVSSM
+470 FAAAEDVTSM
-480 FEDVYFKDTLKMN
+480 FEDVYFNDTLKMN
-493 SATFLAAKDASNM
+493 NATFLAAKNAS
-506 FKNSEISSIPFASNV
+506 
-521 FKNLDNAES
+521 
-530 MFENAKSDNVNFS
+530 
-543 NTTFQN
+543 
-549 VKNTQNMFKSVEI
+549 NMFKSVEI
-562 NTVSLPNTTFN
+562 YTISLPNATFN

-582 MYSQISTLTISQATF
+582 MESKISTLTISQATF

-605 MFESTQDQLV
+605 MFESTYDKLV
-615 DVNLQSA
+615 DINLQSA

-628 NAHRMF
+628 NANRMF
-634 YGGRLTSVNLSNAV
+634 YGGQATSVNLSNAV

-653 DASSMFEDQDYIT
+653 DASSMFEDQDYLT

-686 SVSAATIISL
+686 SVSAVTTISL

-702 AAEDL
+702 TAEDL

-713 CYYMTTLELNPSK
+713 CGNMTTLNLNPSK
-726 MIASHVVTMES
+726 MIASHVVTMAS
-737 MFKGTSNM
+737 MFKGTYSM

-750 EKLSING
+750 EKLNING
-757 GTLQNIQEI
+757 GTLQNIQGV
-766 FKDNDNS
+766 FKDNS
-773 DTEKIIL
+773 TAEKIIL

-794 AFENCK
+794 AFENCQR
-800 TLTEIG
+800 LTEIG

-822 FAGDQSLDL
+822 FADAESLDL

-836 LLKTNSIEN
+836 QLKTDSIEN
-845 ASFMFYLAYSSAPV
+845 ASFMFYLAYSSAPA

-865 KTNSTTTMQGMFQGF
+865 KTNSITTMQSMFQGF

-892 ENTTTMEDMFSGKEA
+892 ENTTTMEGMFSGKEA
-907 STWAVGGQ
+907 SLSYPVGGQ

-920 EVIWPNNI
+920 EVIWPNSI
-928 LNAPHLTTMKSLFHK
+928 LNAPHLTTMKSLFHE
-943 NYHITKLNLPKF
+943 NHHITKLNLPKF
-955 VSPALTDTSF
+955 ISPALTDTSF
-965 MFYQLAKEITAINVD
+965 MFFKIDKEITAINVD

-985 NVEDMSDMFES
+985 NVEDMSEMFEGLK
-996 VQFDRG
+996 FDRG

-1022 MFYNIS
+1022 MFYYMN

-1039 SNVANMEYALSNSY
+1039 SNVTNMEYALSDGWLI
-1053 FTTIDL
+1053 TIDL

-1067 ENMKRLFYGSNY
+1067 ENMKDLFSWQYY

-1091 TKVTQSDD
+1091 TKVTQSDNI
-1099 LFYMF
+1099 FNMNGY
-1104 GNDNLVGGNGT
+1104 DNLVGGNGT
-1115 HAADQDI
+1115 HAAGQDI

>member
-1 MLIRTRQIT
+1 
-10 KKQWER
+10 
-16 IMSVKRKF
+16 MSVKRKF
-24 WQDHQ
+24 QQNHQ

-39 FILCN
+39 FILSN

-53 TFATPNISISITGD
+53 TFATPSISISITGD
-67 TNVQAN
+67 TNVNAN
-73 FPSSGKIEASKTA
+73 FPTSGKIEASKTA

-100 FMSSDSENTSL
+100 FMSSDSENTAL
-111 VSPDA
+111 TSPDV

-124 VSGSDNKL
+124 VSGSENKL

-200 SLISDEQASVQLV
+200 SLISDEQASAQLV
-213 SGLEINK
+213 SGREINK
-220 ALKRPTTY
+220 ALKRPTGSAY
-228 GAADDPLE
+228 DDPLE
-236 YPLYNYYDINIRVG
+236 SPLWNYYDINIRVG

-262 ISVISVPDSE
+262 ISVISVPESE
-272 VEVYLGVWSSGSQTV
+272 VEVYLGVWSRSSQTA
-287 SYRACIWS
+287 SYGACIWS

-303 EDLSYMYAGFQSL
+303 EDLSYMYAGFQNLS
-316 NGDAGFSFYDGRSV
+316 GDAGFSFYDGRSV
-330 SMLNFKKTKDISH
+330 SMLNFKKTKDVSH
-343 LFHSASPGNNFI
+343 LFHSATPGGSWI
-355 NTSTLKFF
+355 DTSTLKFF

-380 SGVYKIGSDFESV
+380 SGVYKIGSDFESI

-404 KDLNINIDYSTTNW
+404 KDMNTGNYDYKTTNW

-423 EDTSSMFENFKA
+423 EDTSSMFENFNM
-435 SEIKLPNATFAKVKN
+435 SEIKLPNVTFAKVKN

-456 NVKSLYTFDVNRAT
+456 NIKSLSTFDINQAT
-470 FAAAEDVSSM
+470 FAAAEDVTSM
-480 FEDVYFKDTLKMN
+480 FEDVYFNDTLKMN
-493 SATFLAAKDASNM
+493 NATFLAAKNAS
-506 FKNSEISSIPFASNV
+506 
-521 FKNLDNAES
+521 
-530 MFENAKSDNVNFS
+530 
-543 NTTFQN
+543 
-549 VKNTQNMFKSVEI
+549 NMFKSVEI
-562 NTVSLPNTTFN
+562 NTVSLPSATFD

-582 MYSQISTLTISQATF
+582 MESKISTLTISQATF

-605 MFESTQDQLV
+605 MFESTYDKLV
-615 DVNLQSA
+615 DINLQSA

-634 YGGRLTSVNLSNAV
+634 YWGRATSVNLSNAI

-653 DASSMFEDQDYIT
+653 DASSMFEDQDYLT

-686 SVSAATIISL
+686 SVSAVTIISL

-702 AAEDL
+702 TAEDL

-713 CYYMTTLELNPSK
+713 CGNMTTLNLNPSK
-726 MIASHVVTMES
+726 MIASHVVTMAS
-737 MFKGTSNM
+737 MFNGTYSM

-757 GTLQNIQEI
+757 GTLQNIQEL
-766 FKDNDNS
+766 FKDNS
-773 DTEKIIL
+773 ATEKIIL

-794 AFENCK
+794 AFENCQR
-800 TLTEIG
+800 LTEIG
-806 NYSQLNL
+806 NYNQLNL

-822 FAGDQSLDL
+822 FADTESLDL

-865 KTNSTTTMQGMFQGF
+865 KTNTTTTMQSMFQGF

-892 ENTTTMEDMFSGKEA
+892 ENTTTMEGMFSGKEA
-907 STWAVGGQ
+907 SLSYPVGGQ

-920 EVIWPNNI
+920 EVIWPNSI
-928 LNAPHLTTMKSLFHK
+928 LNAPHLTTMKSLFHE
-943 NYHITKLNLPKF
+943 NHHITKLNLPKF
-955 VSPALTDTSF
+955 ISPALTDTSF
-965 MFYQLAKEITAINVD
+965 MFFKIDKEITAINVD

-985 NVEDMSDMFES
+985 NVEDMSEMFEGLK
-996 VQFDRG
+996 FDRG

-1022 MFYNIS
+1022 MFYYMN

-1039 SNVANMEYALSNSY
+1039 SNVTNMEYALSNAWLI
-1053 FTTIDL
+1053 TIDL

-1067 ENMKRLFYGSNY
+1067 ENMKDLFSWQYY

-1091 TKVTQSDD
+1091 TKVTKSDD
-1099 LFYMF
+1099 IFNMNGY
-1104 GNDNLVGGNGT
+1104 DNLVGGNGT
-1115 HAADQDI
+1115 HAAGQDI

>member
-1 MLIRTRQIT
+1 
-10 KKQWER
+10 
-16 IMSVKRKF
+16 MSVKRKF

>member
-1 MLIRTRQIT
+1 
-10 KKQWER
+10 
-16 IMSVKRKF
+16 MSVKRKF
-24 WQDHQ
+24 QQDHQ
-29 GRSVFQYLLT
+29 GRSVFRYLLT

-53 TFATPNISISITGD
+53 TFAAPNISISIVGD

-73 FPSSGKIEASKTA
+73 FPTSGKVEASKTA

-100 FMSSDSENTSL
+100 FMSSDSENTAL
-111 VSPDA
+111 TSPDA

-124 VSGSDNKL
+124 VSGSENKL

-188 ITPGNYK
+188 ITPGSYK

-200 SLISDEQASVQLV
+200 SLISDEQASAQLV
-213 SGLEINK
+213 SGREINK
-220 ALKRPTTY
+220 ALKRPTGSAY
-228 GAADDPLE
+228 DDPLE
-236 YPLYNYYDINIRVG
+236 SPLWNYYDINIRVG

-272 VEVYLGVWSSGSQTV
+272 VEVYLGVSSSGSQTV

-316 NGDAGFSFYDGRSV
+316 NGDAGFSFYDGRSI
-330 SMLNFKKTKDISH
+330 SMLNFKKTKDVSH
-343 LFHSASPGNNFI
+343 LFHSATPGYNYI
-355 NTSTLKFF
+355 DTSALKFF

-404 KDLNINIDYSTTNW
+404 KDINLNIDYSTTNW
-418 LFNNA
+418 LFSNA
-423 EDTSSMFENFKA
+423 EDTSSMFEGFRS
-435 SEIKLPNATFAKVKN
+435 SEIKLPNVTFAKVKN

-456 NVKSLYTFDVNRAT
+456 NIKSLSTFDINQAT
-470 FAAAEDVSSM
+470 FAAAEDVASM
-480 FEDVYFKDTLKMN
+480 FQDVYFNDTLKMN
-493 SATFLAAKDASNM
+493 NATFLAAKNAS
-506 FKNSEISSIPFASNV
+506 
-521 FKNLDNAES
+521 
-530 MFENAKSDNVNFS
+530 
-543 NTTFQN
+543 
-549 VKNTQNMFKSVEI
+549 NMFKSVEI
-562 NTVSLPNTTFN
+562 YTISLPNATFN

-582 MYSQISTLTISQATF
+582 MESKISTLTISQATF

-605 MFESTQDQLV
+605 MFESTYDKLV
-615 DVNLQSA
+615 DINLQSA

-634 YGGRLTSVNLSNAV
+634 YWGRATSVNLSNAV

-653 DASSMFEDQDYIT
+653 DASSMFEDQDYLT
-666 EIKLPKATFD
+666 EIKLPKATFN

-686 SVSAATIISL
+686 SVSAVTTISL

-702 AAEDL
+702 TAEDL

-713 CYYMTTLELNPSK
+713 CGNMTTLNLNPSK
-726 MIASHVVTMES
+726 MIASHVVTMAS
-737 MFKGTSNM
+737 MFNGTYSM

-750 EKLSING
+750 EKLNING

-766 FKDNDNS
+766 FKDNYA
-773 DTEKIIL
+773 TEKIIL

-794 AFENCK
+794 SFENCQR
-800 TLTEIG
+800 LTEIG
-806 NYSQLNL
+806 NYNQLNL

-822 FAGDQSLDL
+822 FADTESLDL

-865 KTNSTTTMQGMFQGF
+865 KTNTTTTMQSMFQGF

-892 ENTTTMEDMFSGKEA
+892 ENTITMEGMFSGKEA
-907 STWAVGGQ
+907 SLSYPVGGQ

-920 EVIWPNNI
+920 EVIWPNSI
-928 LNAPHLTTMKSLFHK
+928 LNAPHLTTMKSLFHE
-943 NYHITKLNLPKF
+943 NHHITKLNLPKF
-955 VSPALTDTSF
+955 ISPALTDTSF
-965 MFYQLAKEITAINVD
+965 MFFKIDKEITAINVD

-985 NVEDMSDMFES
+985 NVEDMSEMFEGLK
-996 VQFDRG
+996 FDRG

-1022 MFYNIS
+1022 MFYAMN
-1028 VDHLDLTALDV
+1028 VDHLDLTAFDV
-1039 SNVANMEYALSNSY
+1039 SNVTNMEYTLSDGWLI
-1053 FTTIDL
+1053 TIDL

-1067 ENMKRLFYGSNY
+1067 ENMKDLFSWQYY

-1091 TKVTQSDD
+1091 TKVTQSDNI
-1099 LFYMF
+1099 FNMNGY
-1104 GNDNLVGGNGT
+1104 DNLVGGNGT
-1115 HAADQDI
+1115 HAAGQDI

>member
-1 MLIRTRQIT
+1 
-10 KKQWER
+10 
-16 IMSVKRKF
+16 MSVKRKF
-24 WQDHQ
+24 QQDHQ
-29 GRSVFQYLLT
+29 GSSVFQYLLT
-39 FILCN
+39 FILSN

-53 TFATPNISISITGD
+53 TFAAPNISISIVGD

-73 FPSSGKIEASKTA
+73 FPASGKIEASKTA

-100 FMSSDSENTSL
+100 FMSSDSENTAL
-111 VSPDA
+111 TSPDT

-162 MIKRVKTKLKSADI
+162 MIKRVKTKLKSADL

-188 ITPGNYK
+188 ITPGSYK

-200 SLISDEQASVQLV
+200 SLISDEQASAQLV
-213 SGLEINK
+213 SGREINK
-220 ALKRPTTY
+220 ALKRPTGSAY
-228 GAADDPLE
+228 DDPLE
-236 YPLYNYYDINIRVG
+236 SPLWNYYDINIRVG

-272 VEVYLGVWSSGSQTV
+272 VEVYLGVWSRSSQTA
-287 SYRACIWS
+287 SYGACIWS

-330 SMLNFKKTKDISH
+330 SMLNFKKTKDVSH
-343 LFHSASPGNNFI
+343 LFHSATPGGSWI
-355 NTSTLKFF
+355 DTSTLKFF

-380 SGVYKIGSDFESV
+380 SGVYKIGSDFESI

-404 KDLNINIDYSTTNW
+404 KDMNTGNYDYKTTNW

-423 EDTSSMFENFKA
+423 EDTSSMFENFNM
-435 SEIKLPNATFAKVKN
+435 SEIKLPNVTFAKVKN

-456 NVKSLYTFDVNRAT
+456 NIKSLSTFDINQAT
-470 FAAAEDVSSM
+470 FAAAEDVTSM
-480 FEDVYFKDTLKMN
+480 FEDVYFNDTLKMN
-493 SATFLAAKDASNM
+493 NATFLAAKNAS
-506 FKNSEISSIPFASNV
+506 
-521 FKNLDNAES
+521 
-530 MFENAKSDNVNFS
+530 
-543 NTTFQN
+543 
-549 VKNTQNMFKSVEI
+549 NMFKSVEI
-562 NTVSLPNTTFN
+562 NTVSLPSATFD

-582 MYSQISTLTISQATF
+582 MESKISTLTISQATF

-605 MFESTQDQLV
+605 MFESTYDKLV
-615 DVNLQSA
+615 DINLQSA

-634 YGGRLTSVNLSNAV
+634 YWGRATSVNLSNAI

-653 DASSMFEDQDYIT
+653 DASSMFEDQDYLT

-713 CYYMTTLELNPSK
+713 CGYMTTLNLNPSK
-726 MIASHVVTMES
+726 MIASHVVTMAS
-737 MFKGTSNM
+737 MFKGTYSM

-750 EKLSING
+750 EKLNING
-757 GTLQNIQEI
+757 GTLQNIQEL
-766 FKDNDNS
+766 FKDNSN
-773 DTEKIIL
+773 TEKIIL

-794 AFENCK
+794 AFENCQL
-800 TLTEIG
+800 LTEIG

-822 FAGDQSLDL
+822 FADAESLDL

-859 AFSNNF
+859 AFSSNF
-865 KTNSTTTMQGMFQGF
+865 QTNSTTTMQGMFQGF
-880 MTPSLD
+880 MTPSLN

-907 STWAVGGQ
+907 SRTYAVGGQ

-920 EVIWPNNI
+920 EVIWPNGI

-955 VSPALTDTSF
+955 VSPALTDTSY
-965 MFYQLAKEITAINVD
+965 MFYQLDKEITEIDVN

-985 NVEDMSDMFES
+985 NVEDMSEMFDGLK
-996 VQFDRG
+996 FDRG

-1022 MFYNIS
+1022 MFYYMN

-1039 SNVANMEYALSNSY
+1039 SNVTNMEYTLGNAY
-1053 FTTIDL
+1053 FITIDL

-1067 ENMKRLFYGSNY
+1067 ENMRYLFYNNWY

-1099 LFYMF
+1099 IFNMNGY
-1104 GNDNLVGGNGT
+1104 DNLVGGNGT
-1115 HAADQDI
+1115 HAAGQDI

>member
-1 MLIRTRQIT
+1 
-10 KKQWER
+10 
-16 IMSVKRKF
+16 MSVKRKF
-24 WQDHQ
+24 QQDHQ
-29 GRSVFQYLLT
+29 GRLVFQYLLT
-39 FILCN
+39 FILSN

-53 TFATPNISISITGD
+53 TFAAPNISMSIVGD
-67 TNVQAN
+67 TNVHAI
-73 FPSSGKIEASKTA
+73 FPTSGKIEASKTA

-100 FMSSDSENTSL
+100 FMSSDSENTAL
-111 VSPDA
+111 TSPDT

-156 ALGTPE
+156 ALDTPE

-188 ITPGNYK
+188 ITPGSYK

-200 SLISDEQASVQLV
+200 SLISDEQASAQLV

-220 ALKRPTTY
+220 ALKRPTGSAY
-228 GAADDPLE
+228 DDPLE
-236 YPLYNYYDINIRVG
+236 SPLWNYYDINIRVG

-272 VEVYLGVWSSGSQTV
+272 VEVYLGVGSRGSQST
-287 SYRACIWS
+287 SYHACIWS

-316 NGDAGFSFYDGRSV
+316 NGDAGFSFYDGRSI
-330 SMLNFKKTKDISH
+330 SMLNFKKTKDVSH
-343 LFHSASPGNNFI
+343 LFHSATPGYNYI
-355 NTSTLKFF
+355 DTSALKFF

-404 KDLNINIDYSTTNW
+404 KDINLNIDYSTTNW

-423 EDTSSMFENFKA
+423 EDTSSMFEDFKS
-435 SEIKLPNATFAKVKN
+435 SEIKLPNVTFAKVKN

-456 NVKSLYTFDVNRAT
+456 NVKSLSTFDINQAT
-470 FAAAEDVSSM
+470 FAAAEDVTSM
-480 FEDVYFKDTLKMN
+480 FEDVYFNDTLKMN
-493 SATFLAAKDASNM
+493 NATFLAAKNAS
-506 FKNSEISSIPFASNV
+506 
-521 FKNLDNAES
+521 
-530 MFENAKSDNVNFS
+530 
-543 NTTFQN
+543 
-549 VKNTQNMFKSVEI
+549 NMFKSVEI
-562 NTVSLPNTTFN
+562 NTVSLPSATFD

-582 MYSQISTLTISQATF
+582 MESKINTLTISQATF

-605 MFESTQDQLV
+605 MFEYTYEQLV
-615 DVNLQSA
+615 DINLQSA

-628 NAHRMF
+628 NASRMF
-634 YGGRLTSVNLSNAV
+634 YGGRATSVNLSNAV

-653 DASSMFEDQDYIT
+653 DASSMFEDQDYLT
-666 EIKLPKATFD
+666 EIKLPKATFN

-686 SVSAATIISL
+686 SVSAVTTISL

-702 AAEDL
+702 TAEDL

-713 CYYMTTLELNPSK
+713 CGNMTTLNLNPSK
-726 MIASHVVTMES
+726 MIASHVVTMAS
-737 MFKGTSNM
+737 MFKGTYSM
-745 TEINL
+745 TEIYL
-750 EKLSING
+750 EKLNING

-766 FKDNDNS
+766 FKDNYAA
-773 DTEKIIL
+773 EKIIL

-794 AFENCK
+794 AFENCQR
-800 TLTEIG
+800 LTEIG

-822 FAGDQSLDL
+822 FADAESLDL

-836 LLKTNSIEN
+836 QLKTDSIEN
-845 ASFMFYLAYSSAPV
+845 ASFMFYLAYSSAPA

-865 KTNSTTTMQGMFQGF
+865 KTNSITTMQSMFQGF

-892 ENTTTMEDMFSGKEA
+892 ENTTTMEGMFSGKEA
-907 STWAVGGQ
+907 SLSYPVGGQ

-920 EVIWPNNI
+920 EVIWPNSI
-928 LNAPHLTTMKSLFHK
+928 LNAPHLTTMKSLFHE
-943 NYHITKLNLPKF
+943 NHHITKLNLPKF
-955 VSPALTDTSF
+955 ISPALTDTSF
-965 MFYQLAKEITAINVD
+965 MFFKIDKEITAINVD

-985 NVEDMSDMFES
+985 NVEDMSEMFEGLK
-996 VQFDRG
+996 FDRG

-1022 MFYNIS
+1022 MFYYMN

-1039 SNVANMEYALSNSY
+1039 SNVTNMEYALSDGWLI
-1053 FTTIDL
+1053 TIDL

-1067 ENMKRLFYGSNY
+1067 ENMKDLFSWQYY
-1079 LTTIYASDSFVT
+1079 LTTIYASDSFIT
-1091 TKVTQSDD
+1091 TKVTQSDSI
-1099 LFYMF
+1099 FNMNGY
-1104 GNDNLVGGNGT
+1104 DNLVGGNGT
-1115 HAADQDI
+1115 HAAGQDI

>member
-1 MLIRTRQIT
+1 
-10 KKQWER
+10 
-16 IMSVKRKF
+16 MSVKRKF
-24 WQDHQ
+24 QQYHQ

-39 FILCN
+39 FILSN

-53 TFATPNISISITGD
+53 TFAAPNISMSIVGD

-73 FPSSGKIEASKTA
+73 FPASGKIETSKTA

-111 VSPDA
+111 VSQDS

-162 MIKRVKTKLKSADI
+162 MIKRVKTKLKNADI

-200 SLISDEQASVQLV
+200 SLISDEQASAQLV

-228 GAADDPLE
+228 GAADDPIAE
-236 YPLYNYYDINIRVG
+236 PLYSNYDVNIRIG
-250 VEKCEEDIPPEN
+250 VEKCEEVTSPEN

-272 VEVYLGVWSSGSQTV
+272 VEVYLGVGHDGGQYSS
-287 SYRACIWS
+287 YHACIWS

-303 EDLSYMYAGFQSL
+303 EDLSYMYAGFQNLS
-316 NGDAGFSFYDGRSV
+316 GDAGFSFYDGRSV
-330 SMLNFKKTKDISH
+330 SMLNFKKTKDVSH
-343 LFHSASPGNNFI
+343 LFHSATPGGSWI
-355 NTSTLKFF
+355 DTSTLKFF

-380 SGVYKIGSDFESV
+380 SGVYKIGSDFESI

-404 KDLNINIDYSTTNW
+404 KDMNTGNYDYKTTNW

-423 EDTSSMFENFKA
+423 EDTSSMFEGFRS
-435 SEIKLPNATFAKVKN
+435 SEIKLPNVTFAKVKN

-456 NVKSLYTFDVNRAT
+456 NIKSLSTFDINQAT
-470 FAAAEDVSSM
+470 FAAAEDVASM
-480 FEDVYFKDTLKMN
+480 FQDVYFNDTLKMN
-493 SATFLAAKDASNM
+493 NATFLAAKNAS
-506 FKNSEISSIPFASNV
+506 
-521 FKNLDNAES
+521 
-530 MFENAKSDNVNFS
+530 
-543 NTTFQN
+543 
-549 VKNTQNMFKSVEI
+549 NMFKSVEI
-562 NTVSLPNTTFN
+562 YTISLPNATFN

-582 MYSQISTLTISQATF
+582 MESKISTLTISQATF

-605 MFESTQDQLV
+605 MFESTYDKLV
-615 DVNLQSA
+615 DINLQSA

-634 YGGRLTSVNLSNAV
+634 YWGRATSVNLANAV

-653 DASSMFEDQDYIT
+653 DASSMFEGQDYIT

-676 KTSNFNRTFF
+676 KTRNFNRTFF
-686 SVSAATIISL
+686 NVYKATIISL

-713 CYYMTTLELNPSK
+713 CGYMTTLNLNPSK
-726 MIASHVVTMES
+726 MTASHVVTMES
-737 MFKGTSNM
+737 MFKGASSI

-750 EKLSING
+750 EKLNING

-766 FKDNDNS
+766 FKDNS
-773 DTEKIIL
+773 AAEKIIL

-794 AFENCK
+794 AFENCQR
-800 TLTEIG
+800 LTEIG
-806 NYSQLNL
+806 NYNQLNL

-822 FAGDQSLDL
+822 FADAESLDL

-836 LLKTNSIEN
+836 LLKTDSIEN

-859 AFSNNF
+859 ALSNNF
-865 KTNSTTTMQGMFQGF
+865 KTNSITTMQSMFQGF

-892 ENTTTMEDMFSGKEA
+892 ENTTTMEGMFSGKEA
-907 STWAVGGQ
+907 SLSYPVGGQ

-920 EVIWPNNI
+920 EVIWPNSI
-928 LNAPHLTTMKSLFHK
+928 LNAPHLTTMKSLFHE
-943 NYHITKLNLPKF
+943 NHHITKLNLPKF
-955 VSPALTDTSF
+955 ISPALTDTSF
-965 MFYQLAKEITAINVD
+965 MFFKIDKEITAINVD

-985 NVEDMSDMFES
+985 NVEDMSEMFEGLK
-996 VQFDRG
+996 FDRG

-1022 MFYNIS
+1022 MFYYMN

-1039 SNVANMEYALSNSY
+1039 SNVTNMEYALSNGWLI
-1053 FTTIDL
+1053 TIDL

-1067 ENMKRLFYGSNY
+1067 ENMKDLFSWQYY
-1079 LTTIYASDSFVT
+1079 LTTIYASDSFIT
-1091 TKVTQSDD
+1091 TKVTQSDSI
-1099 LFYMF
+1099 FNMNGY
-1104 GNDNLVGGNGT
+1104 DNLVGGNGT
-1115 HAADQDI
+1115 HAAGQDI

>member
-1 MLIRTRQIT
+1 MC
-10 KKQWER
+10 
-16 IMSVKRKF
+16 VKRKF
-24 WQDHQ
+24 WQDLQ
-29 GRSVFQYLLT
+29 DRSVFRYILT

-53 TFATPNISISITGD
+53 TFAAPNISMSIVGD

-73 FPSSGKIEASKTA
+73 FPASGKIETSKTA

-100 FMSSDSENTSL
+100 FMSSDSENTAL
-111 VSPDA
+111 TSPDT

-124 VSGSDNKL
+124 VSGSDNKV

-188 ITPGNYK
+188 ITPGSYK

-200 SLISDEQASVQLV
+200 SLISDEQASAQLV
-213 SGLEINK
+213 SGREINK
-220 ALKRPTTY
+220 ALKRPTGSAY
-228 GAADDPLE
+228 DDPLE
-236 YPLYNYYDINIRVG
+236 SPLWNYYDINIRVG

-272 VEVYLGVWSSGSQTV
+272 VEVYLGVWSTKSQSP
-287 SYRACIWS
+287 SYHACIWS

-303 EDLSYMYAGFQSL
+303 EDLSYMYAGFQSI

-343 LFHSASPGNNFI
+343 LFHTASPGTNYI
-355 NTSTLKFF
+355 DTSTLKFF
-363 ELFKNSPIENA
+363 DLFKNSPIENA

-423 EDTSSMFENFKA
+423 EDTSSMFENA
-435 SEIKLPNATFAKVKN
+435 YMPEVKLPNATFAKVKN
-450 ANSMFK
+450 ATSMFR
-456 NVKSLYTFDVNRAT
+456 NIKSLTTFDLNQAT
-470 FAAAEDVSSM
+470 FAAAEDVTSM
-480 FEDVYFKDTLKMN
+480 FEDVYFSDTLKMN
-493 SATFLAAKDASNM
+493 SATFLATKNAANM
-506 FKNSEISSIPFASNV
+506 FKNTEIRSIPITINV

-562 NTVSLPNTTFN
+562 NTVSLPSATFD

-582 MYSQISTLTISQATF
+582 MESQISTLTISQATF

-605 MFESTQDQLV
+605 MFESTQDKLV
-615 DVNLQSA
+615 AINLQSA

-628 NAHRMF
+628 NAHRML

-653 DASSMFEDQDYIT
+653 DASSMFEDQDYLT
-666 EIKLPKATFD
+666 EIKLSKATFN

-686 SVSAATIISL
+686 SVSAVTIISL

-737 MFKGTSNM
+737 MFKQTSSL

-750 EKLSING
+750 EKLNING
-757 GTLQNIQEI
+757 GTLQNIQEL
-766 FKDNDNS
+766 FKDNS
-773 DTEKIIL
+773 AAEKIIL

-794 AFENCK
+794 SFENCQR
-800 TLTEIG
+800 LTEIG
-806 NYSQLNL
+806 NYNQLNL

-822 FAGDQSLDL
+822 FADTESLDL

-865 KTNSTTTMQGMFQGF
+865 KTNTTTTMQSMFQGF

-892 ENTTTMEDMFSGKEA
+892 ENTTTMEGMFSGKEA
-907 STWAVGGQ
+907 SLSYPVGGQ

-920 EVIWPNNI
+920 EVIWPNSI
-928 LNAPHLTTMKSLFHK
+928 LNAPHLTTMKSLFHE
-943 NYHITKLNLPKF
+943 NHHITKLNLPKF

-965 MFYQLAKEITAINVD
+965 MFFQLDKEITAIEVN

-985 NVEDMSDMFES
+985 NVEDMSEMFEGLK
-996 VQFDRG
+996 FDRG

-1022 MFYNIS
+1022 MFYLMN
-1028 VDHLDLTALDV
+1028 VDHLDLTAFDV
-1039 SNVANMEYALSNSY
+1039 SNVTNMEYTFGNAY
-1053 FTTIDL
+1053 FITIDL

-1067 ENMKRLFYGSNY
+1067 ENIKYLFYNSWY
-1079 LTTIYASDSFVT
+1079 ITTIYASDSFVT

-1099 LFYMF
+1099 LFYL
-1104 GNDNLVGGNGT
+1104 GGYDNLVGGNGT
-1115 HAADQDI
+1115 HAAGQDI

>member
-1 MLIRTRQIT
+1 
-10 KKQWER
+10 
-16 IMSVKRKF
+16 MSVKRKF
-24 WQDHQ
+24 QQHHQ
-29 GRSVFQYLLT
+29 GRSVFRYVLT
-39 FILCN
+39 FILSN

-53 TFATPNISISITGD
+53 TFAAPNISMSIVGD
-67 TNVQAN
+67 TNVHAI
-73 FPSSGKIEASKTA
+73 FPTSGKIETSKTA
-86 DITVNSDGVFGYKL
+86 DVTVNSDGVFGYKL

-111 VSPDA
+111 VSPDT

-124 VSGSDNKL
+124 VSGSENKL

-188 ITPGNYK
+188 ITPGSYK

-200 SLISDEQASVQLV
+200 SLISDEQASAQLV
-213 SGLEINK
+213 SGREINK
-220 ALKRPTTY
+220 ALKRPTGSAY
-228 GAADDPLE
+228 DDPLE
-236 YPLYNYYDINIRVG
+236 SPLWNYYDINIRVG

-272 VEVYLGVWSSGSQTV
+272 VEVYLGVLSSSGQIT

-303 EDLSYMYAGFQSL
+303 EDLSYMYAGFQNI
-316 NGDAGFSFYDGRSV
+316 NGDAGFSFYNGRSV
-330 SMLNFKKTKDISH
+330 SMLNFKKTKDVSH
-343 LFHSASPGNNFI
+343 LFHSATPGGSWI
-355 NTSTLKFF
+355 DTSTLKFF

-380 SGVYKIGSDFESV
+380 SGVYKIGSDFEFI

-404 KDLNINIDYSTTNW
+404 KDINLSPYDYKTTNW

-423 EDTSSMFENFKA
+423 EDTSSMFENFNM
-435 SEIKLPNATFAKVKN
+435 SEIKLSNVTFAKVKN

-456 NVKSLYTFDVNRAT
+456 NIKSLSTFDINQAT
-470 FAAAEDVSSM
+470 FAAAEDVTSM
-480 FEDVYFKDTLKMN
+480 FEDVYFNDTLKMN
-493 SATFLAAKDASNM
+493 NATFLAARNAS
-506 FKNSEISSIPFASNV
+506 
-521 FKNLDNAES
+521 
-530 MFENAKSDNVNFS
+530 
-543 NTTFQN
+543 
-549 VKNTQNMFKSVEI
+549 NMFKSVEI
-562 NTVSLPNTTFN
+562 NTVSLPSATFN

-582 MYSQISTLTISQATF
+582 MESKISTLAISQATF

-605 MFESTQDQLV
+605 MFESTQDKLV
-615 DVNLQSA
+615 AINLQSA

-634 YGGRLTSVNLSNAV
+634 YGGRATSVNLANAV

-653 DASSMFEDQDYIT
+653 DASSMFEDQDYLT

-686 SVSAATIISL
+686 SVSAVTNISL

-713 CYYMTTLELNPSK
+713 CYYMTTLNLNPSK

-737 MFKGTSNM
+737 MFKGTSYM

-750 EKLSING
+750 EKLNING

-766 FKDNDNS
+766 FKDNDSS

-794 AFENCK
+794 AFENRK

-806 NYSQLNL
+806 NYNQLNL

-845 ASFMFYLAYSSAPV
+845 ASFMFYLTYSSAPV

-920 EVIWPNNI
+920 EVIWPNSI

-965 MFYQLAKEITAINVD
+965 MFFQLDKEITAIDVN

-985 NVEDMSDMFES
+985 NVEDMSEMFEGLK
-996 VQFDRG
+996 FDRG

-1022 MFYNIS
+1022 MFYAMN
-1028 VDHLDLTALDV
+1028 VDHLDLAAFDV
-1039 SNVANMEYALSNSY
+1039 SNVTNMEYTLGNAY
-1053 FTTIDL
+1053 FITIDL

-1067 ENMKRLFYGSNY
+1067 ENMRYLFYNNWY

-1099 LFYMF
+1099 IFNMNGY
-1104 GNDNLVGGNGT
+1104 DNLVGGNGT
-1115 HAADQDI
+1115 HAAGQDI

>member
-1 MLIRTRQIT
+1 
-10 KKQWER
+10 
-16 IMSVKRKF
+16 MSVKRKF
-24 WQDHQ
+24 QQDHQ
-29 GRSVFQYLLT
+29 GGSVFQYLLT

-53 TFATPNISISITGD
+53 TFAAPNISMSIVGD

-73 FPSSGKIEASKTA
+73 FPASGKIETSKTA

-100 FMSSDSENTSL
+100 FMSSDSENTAL
-111 VSPDA
+111 TSPDA

-124 VSGSDNKL
+124 VSGSENKL

-188 ITPGNYK
+188 ITPGSYK

-200 SLISDEQASVQLV
+200 SLISDEQASAQLV

-220 ALKRPTTY
+220 ALKRPTVW
-228 GAADDPLE
+228 GAADDPIAQTF
-236 YPLYNYYDINIRVG
+236 PGGYDINIRVG
-250 VEKCEEDIPPEN
+250 VEKCNEDVYPEN

-272 VEVYLGVWSSGSQTV
+272 VEVYLGVWNTGGQSA
-287 SYRACIWS
+287 SYHACIWS

-303 EDLSYMYAGFQSL
+303 EDLSYMFAGFE
-316 NGDAGFSFYDGRSV
+316 NIGGDAGFSFYDGRSV

-343 LFHSASPGNNFI
+343 LFHSASPGFNYI
-355 NTSTLKFF
+355 DTSTLKFF

-404 KDLNINIDYSTTNW
+404 KNININIDYSTTNW

-423 EDTSSMFENFKA
+423 EDTSSMFEDFKS

-450 ANSMFK
+450 ATSMFK
-456 NVKSLYTFDVNRAT
+456 NIKSLTAFDVNRAT

-480 FEDVYFKDTLKMN
+480 FEDVYFSDTLKMN
-493 SATFLAAKDASNM
+493 SATFLATKNASNM
-506 FKNSEISSIPFASNV
+506 FKNSEIHSIPITINV

-530 MFENAKSDNVNFS
+530 MFENAKSDNVSFS

-562 NTVSLPNTTFN
+562 NTVSLPSATFD

-582 MYSQISTLTISQATF
+582 MYSKISTLTISQATF

-605 MFESTQDQLV
+605 MFENTPTELV
-615 DVNLQSA
+615 DINLQSA

-634 YGGRLTSVNLSNAV
+634 YWGRATSVNLANAV

-653 DASSMFEDQDYIT
+653 DASSMFEGQDYIT

-676 KTSNFNRTFF
+676 KTRNFNRTFF
-686 SVSAATIISL
+686 NVYKATIISL

-737 MFKGTSNM
+737 MFKGTSSM

-845 ASFMFYLAYSSAPV
+845 ASFMFYLTYSSAPV

-920 EVIWPNNI
+920 EVIWPNSI

-965 MFYQLAKEITAINVD
+965 MFFQLDKEITAIDVN

-985 NVEDMSDMFES
+985 NVEDMSEMFEGLK
-996 VQFDRG
+996 FDRG
-1002 SLGGSFA
+1002 SLGGIFA

-1022 MFYNIS
+1022 MFYAMN
-1028 VDHLDLTALDV
+1028 VDHLDLTAFDV
-1039 SNVANMEYALSNSY
+1039 SNVTNMEYTFGNAY
-1053 FTTIDL
+1053 FITIDL

-1067 ENMKRLFYGSNY
+1067 ENMKYLFYNSWY
-1079 LTTIYASDSFVT
+1079 ITTIYASDSFVT

-1099 LFYMF
+1099 LFYL
-1104 GNDNLVGGNGT
+1104 GGYDNLVGGNGT
-1115 HAADQDI
+1115 HAAGQDI

>member
-1 MLIRTRQIT
+1 
-10 KKQWER
+10 
-16 IMSVKRKF
+16 MSVKRKF
-24 WQDHQ
+24 QQYHQ
-29 GRSVFQYLLT
+29 GRLVFQYLLT
-39 FILCN
+39 FILSN

-53 TFATPNISISITGD
+53 TFAAPNISISIVGD
-67 TNVQAN
+67 TNVHAD
-73 FPSSGKIEASKTA
+73 FPTSGKVEASKTA

-100 FMSSDSENTSL
+100 FMSSDSENTAL
-111 VSPDA
+111 TSPDA

-156 ALGTPE
+156 ALDTPE

-200 SLISDEQASVQLV
+200 SLISDEQASAQLV
-213 SGLEINK
+213 SGREINK
-220 ALKRPTTY
+220 ALKRPTGSAY
-228 GAADDPLE
+228 DDPLE
-236 YPLYNYYDINIRVG
+236 SPLWNYYDINIRVG
-250 VEKCEEDIPPEN
+250 VEKCEKVTSPEN

-272 VEVYLGVWSSGSQTV
+272 VEVYLGVWSRSSQTA
-287 SYRACIWS
+287 SYGACIWS

-303 EDLSYMYAGFQSL
+303 EDLSYMYAGFESIS
-316 NGDAGFSFYDGRSV
+316 GDAGFSFYDGRSV
-330 SMLNFKKTKDISH
+330 SMLNFKKVKDISH
-343 LFHSASPGNNFI
+343 LFHTASPGFNYI
-355 NTSTLKFF
+355 DTSTLKFF

-404 KDLNINIDYSTTNW
+404 KDLNRNIDYSTTNW

-423 EDTSSMFENFKA
+423 EDTSSMFENA
-435 SEIKLPNATFAKVKN
+435 YMPEVKLPNATFAKVKN
-450 ANSMFK
+450 ATSMFK
-456 NVKSLYTFDVNRAT
+456 NIKSLSTFELNQAT
-470 FAAAEDVSSM
+470 FAAAEDVTSM
-480 FEDVYFKDTLKMN
+480 FEDVHFSDTLKMN
-493 SATFLAAKDASNM
+493 SATFLAAKNASNM
-506 FKNSEISSIPFASNV
+506 FKNSEIRSIPIAINV

-530 MFENAKSDNVNFS
+530 MFENAKSDNVTFS
-543 NTTFQN
+543 NATFPN

-562 NTVSLPNTTFN
+562 NTVSLPSATFD

-582 MYSQISTLTISQATF
+582 MESKISTLHISQATF

-605 MFESTQDQLV
+605 MFESTPEQLV
-615 DVNLQSA
+615 DINLQSA

-628 NAHRMF
+628 DAHRMF
-634 YGGRLTSVNLSNAV
+634 YWGRATSVNLANAV

-653 DASSMFEDQDYIT
+653 DASSMFEDQDYLT
-666 EIKLPKATFD
+666 EVKLPKATFD
-676 KTSNFNRTFF
+676 KTKNFNRTFF
-686 SVSAATIISL
+686 SMYAVTIISL

-702 AAEDL
+702 VAEDL

-713 CYYMTTLELNPSK
+713 CGYMTTLNLNPSK

-737 MFKGTSNM
+737 MFKGVSSI

-750 EKLSING
+750 EKLNING

-766 FKDNDNS
+766 FKDKSN
-773 DTEKIIL
+773 TAKIIL

-794 AFENCK
+794 AFENCQ

-822 FAGDQSLDL
+822 FADAESLDL

-865 KTNSTTTMQGMFQGF
+865 QTNSITTMQSMFQGF

-907 STWAVGGQ
+907 SLSYPVGGS

-920 EVIWPNNI
+920 EVIWPNSI
-928 LNAPHLTTMKSLFHK
+928 VNAPHLTTMKSLFHK

-1039 SNVANMEYALSNSY
+1039 SNVTNMEYTLGGAY

-1099 LFYMF
+1099 LFYL
-1104 GNDNLVGGNGT
+1104 GGYDNLVGGNGT
-1115 HAADQDI
+1115 HAAGQDI

-1137 LK
+1137 LKQFQKNAP

>member
-1 MLIRTRQIT
+1 
-10 KKQWER
+10 
-16 IMSVKRKF
+16 MSVKRKF
-24 WQDHQ
+24 QQYHQ
-29 GRSVFQYLLT
+29 GRLVFQYLLT
-39 FILCN
+39 FILSN

-53 TFATPNISISITGD
+53 TFAAPNISMSIVGD
-67 TNVQAN
+67 TNVHAI
-73 FPSSGKIEASKTA
+73 FPTSGKIEASKTA

-100 FMSSDSENTSL
+100 FMSSDSENTAL
-111 VSPDA
+111 TSPDA

-162 MIKRVKTKLKSADI
+162 MIKRVKTKLKNADI

-188 ITPGNYK
+188 ITPGSYK

-200 SLISDEQASVQLV
+200 SLISDEQASAQLV
-213 SGLEINK
+213 SGREINK
-220 ALKRPTTY
+220 ALKRPTGSAY
-228 GAADDPLE
+228 DDPLE
-236 YPLYNYYDINIRVG
+236 SPLWNYYDINIRVG

-272 VEVYLGVWSSGSQTV
+272 VEVYLGVWSRSSQTA
-287 SYRACIWS
+287 SYGACIWS

-330 SMLNFKKTKDISH
+330 SMLNFKKTKDVSH
-343 LFHSASPGNNFI
+343 LFHSATPGGSWI
-355 NTSTLKFF
+355 DTSTLKFF

-380 SGVYKIGSDFESV
+380 SGVYKIGSDFESI

-404 KDLNINIDYSTTNW
+404 KDMNTGNYDYKTTNW

-423 EDTSSMFENFKA
+423 EDTSSMFENFNM
-435 SEIKLPNATFAKVKN
+435 SEIKLPNVTFAKVKN

-456 NVKSLYTFDVNRAT
+456 NIKSLSTFDINQAT
-470 FAAAEDVSSM
+470 FAAAEDVTSM
-480 FEDVYFKDTLKMN
+480 FEDVYFNDTLKMN
-493 SATFLAAKDASNM
+493 NATFLAAKNAS
-506 FKNSEISSIPFASNV
+506 
-521 FKNLDNAES
+521 
-530 MFENAKSDNVNFS
+530 
-543 NTTFQN
+543 
-549 VKNTQNMFKSVEI
+549 NMFKSVEI
-562 NTVSLPNTTFN
+562 NTVSLPSATFD

-582 MYSQISTLTISQATF
+582 MESKISTLTISQATF

-605 MFESTQDQLV
+605 MFEDTSDKLV
-615 DVNLQSA
+615 DINLQSA

-634 YGGRLTSVNLSNAV
+634 YWGRATSVNLSNAV

-653 DASSMFEDQDYIT
+653 DASSMFEDQDYLT
-666 EIKLPKATFD
+666 EIKLPKATFN

-686 SVSAATIISL
+686 SVSAVTTISL

-702 AAEDL
+702 TAEDL

-713 CYYMTTLELNPSK
+713 CGNMTTLNLNPSK
-726 MIASHVVTMES
+726 MIASHVVTMAS
-737 MFKGTSNM
+737 MFKGTYSM
-745 TEINL
+745 TEIYL
-750 EKLSING
+750 EKLNING
-757 GTLQNIQEI
+757 GTLQNIQEL
-766 FKDNDNS
+766 FKDNS
-773 DTEKIIL
+773 AAEKIIL

-794 AFENCK
+794 AFENCQR
-800 TLTEIG
+800 LTEIG
-806 NYSQLNL
+806 NYNQLNL

-822 FAGDQSLDL
+822 FADTESLDL

-865 KTNSTTTMQGMFQGF
+865 KTNTTTTMQSMFQGF

-892 ENTTTMEDMFSGKEA
+892 ENTTTMEGMFSGKEA
-907 STWAVGGQ
+907 SLSYPVGGQ

-920 EVIWPNNI
+920 EVIWPNSI
-928 LNAPHLTTMKSLFHK
+928 LNAPHLTTMKSLFHE
-943 NYHITKLNLPKF
+943 NHHITKLNLPKF
-955 VSPALTDTSF
+955 ISPALTDTSF
-965 MFYQLAKEITAINVD
+965 MFFKIDKEITAINVD

-985 NVEDMSDMFES
+985 NVEDMSEMFEGLK
-996 VQFDRG
+996 FDRG

-1022 MFYNIS
+1022 MFYNMN

-1039 SNVANMEYALSNSY
+1039 SNVTNMEYTLSDAY
-1053 FTTIDL
+1053 FITVDL

-1067 ENMKRLFYGSNY
+1067 ENIKYLFYDSWY

-1091 TKVTQSDD
+1091 TKVTQSDGI
-1099 LFYMF
+1099 FNMNSGY
-1104 GNDNLVGGNGT
+1104 DNLIGGNGT
-1115 HAADQDI
+1115 HAAGQDI

-1137 LK
+1137 LKQSQKMPLEKISKMR

>member
-1 MLIRTRQIT
+1 MHA
-10 KKQWER
+10 
-16 IMSVKRKF
+16 
-24 WQDHQ
+24 D
-29 GRSVFQYLLT
+29 
-39 FILCN
+39 
-44 FLCILFSQS
+44 
-53 TFATPNISISITGD
+53 
-67 TNVQAN
+67 
-73 FPSSGKIEASKTA
+73 FPTSGKVEASKTA

-100 FMSSDSENTSL
+100 FMSSDSKNTAL
-111 VSPDA
+111 TSPDA

-156 ALGTPE
+156 ALGAPE

-200 SLISDEQASVQLV
+200 SLISDEQASAQLV
-213 SGLEINK
+213 SGREINK
-220 ALKRPTTY
+220 ALKRPTGSAY
-228 GAADDPLE
+228 DDPLE
-236 YPLYNYYDINIRVG
+236 SPLWNYYDINIRVG

-272 VEVYLGVWSSGSQTV
+272 VEVYLGVSSSGFQSA
-287 SYRACIWS
+287 SYHACIWS

-330 SMLNFKKTKDISH
+330 SMLNFKKVKDVSH
-343 LFHSASPGNNFI
+343 LFHSATPGGSWI
-355 NTSTLKFF
+355 DTSTLKFF

-404 KDLNINIDYSTTNW
+404 KDINLNIDYSTTNW

-423 EDTSSMFENFKA
+423 EDTSSMFENFKT

-456 NVKSLYTFDVNRAT
+456 NIKSLSTFDINQAT
-470 FAAAEDVSSM
+470 FAAAEDVTSM
-480 FEDVYFKDTLKMN
+480 FEDVYFNDTLKMN
-493 SATFLAAKDASNM
+493 NATFLAAKNAS
-506 FKNSEISSIPFASNV
+506 
-521 FKNLDNAES
+521 
-530 MFENAKSDNVNFS
+530 
-543 NTTFQN
+543 
-549 VKNTQNMFKSVEI
+549 NMFKSVEI
-562 NTVSLPNTTFN
+562 NTVSLPSATFD

-582 MYSQISTLTISQATF
+582 MESKISTLTISQATF

-605 MFESTQDQLV
+605 MFESTYDKLV
-615 DVNLQSA
+615 DINLQSA

-634 YGGRLTSVNLSNAV
+634 YWGRATSVNLSNAV

-653 DASSMFEDQDYIT
+653 DASSMFEDQDYLT

-686 SVSAATIISL
+686 SVSAVTIISL

-702 AAEDL
+702 TAEDL

-713 CYYMTTLELNPSK
+713 CGNMTTLNLNPSK
-726 MIASHVVTMES
+726 MIASHVVTMGS
-737 MFKGTSNM
+737 MFNGTYSM

-750 EKLSING
+750 EKLNING

-766 FKDNDNS
+766 FKDNS
-773 DTEKIIL
+773 AAEKIIL

-794 AFENCK
+794 AFENCQR
-800 TLTEIG
+800 LTEIG
-806 NYSQLNL
+806 NYNQLNL

-822 FAGDQSLDL
+822 FADAESLDL

-836 LLKTNSIEN
+836 LLKTDSIEN

-859 AFSNNF
+859 ALSNNF
-865 KTNSTTTMQGMFQGF
+865 KTNSITTMQSMFQGF

-892 ENTTTMEDMFSGKEA
+892 ENTTTMEGMFSGKEA
-907 STWAVGGQ
+907 SLSYPVGGQ

-920 EVIWPNNI
+920 EVIWPNSI
-928 LNAPHLTTMKSLFHK
+928 LNAPHLTTMKSLFHE
-943 NYHITKLNLPKF
+943 NHHITKLNLPKF
-955 VSPALTDTSF
+955 ISPALTDTSF
-965 MFYQLAKEITAINVD
+965 MFFKIDKEITAINVD

-985 NVEDMSDMFES
+985 NVEDMSEMFEGLK
-996 VQFDRG
+996 FDRG

-1015 SLKNMYG
+1015 SLKKYVR
-1022 MFYNIS
+1022 Y
-1028 VDHLDLTALDV
+1028 VLLY
-1039 SNVANMEYALSNSY
+1039 E
-1053 FTTIDL
+1053 
-1059 TGWNTSNV
+1059 
-1067 ENMKRLFYGSNY
+1067 R
-1079 LTTIYASDSFVT
+1079 
-1091 TKVTQSDD
+1091 
-1099 LFYMF
+1099 
-1104 GNDNLVGGNGT
+1104 
-1115 HAADQDI
+1115 
-1122 TYARIDRPGKPGAFT
+1122 
-1137 LK
+1137 

>member
-1 MLIRTRQIT
+1 
-10 KKQWER
+10 
-16 IMSVKRKF
+16 MSVKRKF
-24 WQDHQ
+24 QQYHQ
-29 GRSVFQYLLT
+29 GRLVFQYLLT
-39 FILCN
+39 FILSN

-53 TFATPNISISITGD
+53 TFAAPNISISIVGD
-67 TNVQAN
+67 TNVHAD
-73 FPSSGKIEASKTA
+73 FPTSGKVEASKTA

-100 FMSSDSENTSL
+100 FMSSDSENTAL
-111 VSPDA
+111 TSPDA

-156 ALGTPE
+156 ALDTPE

-200 SLISDEQASVQLV
+200 SLISDEQASAQLV
-213 SGLEINK
+213 SGREINK
-220 ALKRPTTY
+220 ALKRPTGSAY
-228 GAADDPLE
+228 DDPLE
-236 YPLYNYYDINIRVG
+236 SPLWNYYDINIRVG

-272 VEVYLGVWSSGSQTV
+272 VEVYLGVWSRSSQTA
-287 SYRACIWS
+287 SYGACIWS

-330 SMLNFKKTKDISH
+330 SMLNFKKTKDVSH
-343 LFHSASPGNNFI
+343 LFHSATPGGSWI
-355 NTSTLKFF
+355 DTSTLKFF

-380 SGVYKIGSDFESV
+380 SGVYKIGSDFESI

-404 KDLNINIDYSTTNW
+404 KDMNTGNYDYKTTNW

-423 EDTSSMFENFKA
+423 EDTSSMFENFNM
-435 SEIKLPNATFAKVKN
+435 SEIKLPNVTFAKVKN

-456 NVKSLYTFDVNRAT
+456 NIKSLSTFDINQAT
-470 FAAAEDVSSM
+470 FAAAEDVTSM
-480 FEDVYFKDTLKMN
+480 FEDVYFNDTLKMN
-493 SATFLAAKDASNM
+493 NATFLAAKNAS
-506 FKNSEISSIPFASNV
+506 
-521 FKNLDNAES
+521 
-530 MFENAKSDNVNFS
+530 
-543 NTTFQN
+543 
-549 VKNTQNMFKSVEI
+549 NMFKSVEI
-562 NTVSLPNTTFN
+562 NTVSLPSATFD

-582 MYSQISTLTISQATF
+582 MESKISTLTISQATF

-605 MFESTQDQLV
+605 MFESTYDKLV
-615 DVNLQSA
+615 DINLQSA

-634 YGGRLTSVNLSNAV
+634 YWGRATSVNLSNAI

-653 DASSMFEDQDYIT
+653 DASSMFDDQDYLT

-686 SVSAATIISL
+686 SVSAVTTISL

-713 CYYMTTLELNPSK
+713 CGNMTTLNLNPSK
-726 MIASHVVTMES
+726 MIASHVVTMAS
-737 MFKGTSNM
+737 MFKGTYSI

-750 EKLSING
+750 EKLNING
-757 GTLQNIQEI
+757 GTLQNIQEL
-766 FKDNDNS
+766 FKDNSN
-773 DTEKIIL
+773 TEKIIL

-785 TSNVTNMAS
+785 TSNVTNMTS
-794 AFENCK
+794 AFENCQL
-800 TLTEIG
+800 LTEIG

-822 FAGDQSLDL
+822 FADAESLDL

-859 AFSNNF
+859 AFSSNF
-865 KTNSTTTMQGMFQGF
+865 QTNSTTTMQGMFQGF

-907 STWAVGGQ
+907 SRTYAVGGQ

-920 EVIWPNNI
+920 EVIWPNGI

-955 VSPALTDTSF
+955 VSPALTDTSY
-965 MFYQLAKEITAINVD
+965 MFYQLDKEITEIDVN

-985 NVEDMSDMFES
+985 NVEDMSEMFDGLK
-996 VQFDRG
+996 FDRG

-1022 MFYNIS
+1022 MFYYMN

-1039 SNVANMEYALSNSY
+1039 SNVTNMEYTLGNAY
-1053 FTTIDL
+1053 FITIDL

-1067 ENMKRLFYGSNY
+1067 ENMRYLFYNNWY

-1091 TKVTQSDD
+1091 TKVTQSDNI
-1099 LFYMF
+1099 FYMN
-1104 GNDNLVGGNGT
+1104 GYDNLVGGNGT
-1115 HAADQDI
+1115 HAAGQDI

>member
-1 MLIRTRQIT
+1 
-10 KKQWER
+10 
-16 IMSVKRKF
+16 MSVKRKF
-24 WQDHQ
+24 QQDLQ
-29 GRSVFQYLLT
+29 DRSVFRYVLT
-39 FILCN
+39 FILSN

-53 TFATPNISISITGD
+53 TFAAPNISISIVGD

-73 FPSSGKIEASKTA
+73 FPTSGKVEASKTA

-100 FMSSDSENTSL
+100 FMSSDSENTAL
-111 VSPDA
+111 TSPDT

-124 VSGSDNKL
+124 VSGSENKL

-200 SLISDEQASVQLV
+200 SLISDEQASAQLV

-228 GAADDPLE
+228 GAADDPIAE
-236 YPLYNYYDINIRVG
+236 PLYSNYDVNIRVG
-250 VEKCEEDIPPEN
+250 VEKCEEVTSPEN

-272 VEVYLGVWSSGSQTV
+272 VEVYLGVGHDGGQYSS
-287 SYRACIWS
+287 YHACIWS

-303 EDLSYMYAGFQSL
+303 EDLSYMYAGFQNLS
-316 NGDAGFSFYDGRSV
+316 GDAGFSFYDGRSV

-343 LFHSASPGNNFI
+343 LFHSATPGGSWI
-355 NTSTLKFF
+355 DTSTLKFF

-380 SGVYKIGSDFESV
+380 SGVYKIGSDFEFI

-404 KDLNINIDYSTTNW
+404 KDINLSPYDYKTTNW

-423 EDTSSMFENFKA
+423 EDTSSMFEGFKS

-450 ANSMFK
+450 ATSMFK
-456 NVKSLYTFDVNRAT
+456 NVKSLSTFELNQAT

-493 SATFLAAKDASNM
+493 SATFLAARNASNM
-506 FKNSEISSIPFASNV
+506 FKNSEISSIPITINV

-530 MFENAKSDNVNFS
+530 MFENAKSDNVDFS

-562 NTVSLPNTTFN
+562 NTVSLPSATFN

-605 MFESTQDQLV
+605 MFESTQDKLV
-615 DVNLQSA
+615 AINLQSA

-628 NAHRMF
+628 NAHRML
-634 YGGRLTSVNLSNAV
+634 YGGRLTSVNLSNAI

-653 DASSMFEDQDYIT
+653 DASSMFEDQDYLT

-686 SVSAATIISL
+686 SVSAVTTISL

-702 AAEDL
+702 TAEDL

-713 CYYMTTLELNPSK
+713 CYYMTTLNLNPSK

-737 MFKGTSNM
+737 MFKQTSSL

-750 EKLSING
+750 EKLNING
-757 GTLQNIQEI
+757 GTLQNIQEL
-766 FKDNDNS
+766 FKDNS
-773 DTEKIIL
+773 AAEKIIL

-794 AFENCK
+794 AFENCQR
-800 TLTEIG
+800 LTEIG
-806 NYSQLNL
+806 NYNQLNL

-822 FAGDQSLDL
+822 FADTESLDL

-865 KTNSTTTMQGMFQGF
+865 KTNTTTTMQSMFQGF

-892 ENTTTMEDMFSGKEA
+892 ENTTTMEGMFSGKEA
-907 STWAVGGQ
+907 SLTWAVGGQ

-920 EVIWPNNI
+920 EVIWPNSI

-985 NVEDMSDMFES
+985 NVEDMSEMFEGLK
-996 VQFDRG
+996 FDRG

-1022 MFYNIS
+1022 MFYYMN

-1039 SNVANMEYALSNSY
+1039 SNVTNMEYALSNAWLI
-1053 FTTIDL
+1053 TIDL

-1067 ENMKRLFYGSNY
+1067 ENMKDLFSWQYY

-1091 TKVTQSDD
+1091 TKVTKSDD
-1099 LFYMF
+1099 IFNMNGY
-1104 GNDNLVGGNGT
+1104 DNLVGGNGT
-1115 HAADQDI
+1115 HAAGQDI

>member
-1 MLIRTRQIT
+1 
-10 KKQWER
+10 
-16 IMSVKRKF
+16 MSVKRKF
-24 WQDHQ
+24 QQNHQ
-29 GRSVFQYLLT
+29 GRSVFRYVLT
-39 FILCN
+39 FILSN

-53 TFATPNISISITGD
+53 TFAAPNISISIVGD
-67 TNVQAN
+67 TNVHAD
-73 FPSSGKIEASKTA
+73 FPTSGKIEASKTA

-100 FMSSDSENTSL
+100 FMSSDSENTAL
-111 VSPDA
+111 TSPDA

-162 MIKRVKTKLKSADI
+162 MIKRVKTKLKSADL

-200 SLISDEQASVQLV
+200 SLISDEQASAQLV
-213 SGLEINK
+213 SGREINK
-220 ALKRPTTY
+220 ALKRPTGSAY
-228 GAADDPLE
+228 DDPLE
-236 YPLYNYYDINIRVG
+236 SPLYNYYDINIRVG

-272 VEVYLGVWSSGSQTV
+272 VEVYLGVWSTHSQSP
-287 SYRACIWS
+287 SYHACIWS

-303 EDLSYMYAGFQSL
+303 EDLSYMYAGLQSI

-343 LFHSASPGNNFI
+343 LFHTASPGTNYI
-355 NTSTLKFF
+355 DTSTLKFF
-363 ELFKNSPIENA
+363 DLFKNSPIENA

-380 SGVYKIGSDFESV
+380 SGVYKIGSDFEFI

-423 EDTSSMFENFKA
+423 EDTSSMFENA
-435 SEIKLPNATFAKVKN
+435 YMPEVKLPNATFAKVKN
-450 ANSMFK
+450 ATSMFR
-456 NVKSLYTFDVNRAT
+456 NIKSLTTFDLNRAT
-470 FAAAEDVSSM
+470 FAAAEDVTSM
-480 FEDVYFKDTLKMN
+480 FEDVHFSDTLKMN
-493 SATFLAAKDASNM
+493 SATFLATKNAS
-506 FKNSEISSIPFASNV
+506 
-521 FKNLDNAES
+521 
-530 MFENAKSDNVNFS
+530 
-543 NTTFQN
+543 
-549 VKNTQNMFKSVEI
+549 NMFKSVEI
-562 NTVSLPNTTFN
+562 STVSLPNATFN

-582 MYSQISTLTISQATF
+582 MYSQINTLAISQATF

-605 MFESTQDQLV
+605 MFEYTQDKLV
-615 DVNLQSA
+615 DINLQSA

-628 NAHRMF
+628 NASRMF

-653 DASSMFEDQDYIT
+653 DASSMFEDQDYLT

-676 KTSNFNRTFF
+676 KTRNFNRTFF
-686 SVSAATIISL
+686 SVSAVTTISL

-737 MFKGTSNM
+737 MFKQTSSL

-750 EKLSING
+750 EKLNING

-766 FKDNDNS
+766 FKDNS

-822 FAGDQSLDL
+822 FADTESFDL

-865 KTNSTTTMQGMFQGF
+865 KTNTTTTMQSMFQGF

-892 ENTTTMEDMFSGKEA
+892 ENTTTMEGMFSGKEA
-907 STWAVGGQ
+907 SLSYPVGGQ

-920 EVIWPNNI
+920 EVIWPNSI
-928 LNAPHLTTMKSLFHK
+928 LNAPHLTTMKSLFHE
-943 NYHITKLNLPKF
+943 NHHITKLNLPKF
-955 VSPALTDTSF
+955 ISPALTDTSF
-965 MFYQLAKEITAINVD
+965 MFFKIDKEITAINVD

-985 NVEDMSDMFES
+985 NVEDMSEMFEGLK
-996 VQFDRG
+996 FDRG

-1022 MFYNIS
+1022 MFYYMN

-1039 SNVANMEYALSNSY
+1039 SNVTNMEYALSNAWLI
-1053 FTTIDL
+1053 TIDL

-1067 ENMKRLFYGSNY
+1067 ENMKDLFSWQYY

-1091 TKVTQSDD
+1091 TKVTKSDD
-1099 LFYMF
+1099 IFNMNGY
-1104 GNDNLVGGNGT
+1104 DNLVGGNGT
-1115 HAADQDI
+1115 HAAGQDI

>member
-1 MLIRTRQIT
+1 
-10 KKQWER
+10 
-16 IMSVKRKF
+16 MSVKRKF
-24 WQDHQ
+24 QQHHQ
-29 GRSVFQYLLT
+29 GRSVFRYVLT
-39 FILCN
+39 FILSN

-53 TFATPNISISITGD
+53 TFAAPNISISIVGD
-67 TNVQAN
+67 TNVHAD
-73 FPSSGKIEASKTA
+73 FPTSGKIETSKTA

-100 FMSSDSENTSL
+100 FMSSDSENTAL
-111 VSPDA
+111 TSPDA

-188 ITPGNYK
+188 ITPGSYK

-200 SLISDEQASVQLV
+200 SLISDEQASAQLV
-213 SGLEINK
+213 SGREINK
-220 ALKRPTTY
+220 ALKRPTGSAY
-228 GAADDPLE
+228 DDPLE
-236 YPLYNYYDINIRVG
+236 SPLWNYYDINIRVG

-272 VEVYLGVWSSGSQTV
+272 VEVYLGVGSRGSQST
-287 SYRACIWS
+287 SYHACIWS

-303 EDLSYMYAGFQSL
+303 EDLSYMYAGFQSI

-330 SMLNFKKTKDISH
+330 SMLNFKKVKDVSH
-343 LFHSASPGNNFI
+343 LFHSATPGGSWI
-355 NTSTLKFF
+355 DTSTLKFF

-380 SGVYKIGSDFESV
+380 SGVYKIGSDFESI

-404 KDLNINIDYSTTNW
+404 KDMNTGNYDYKTTNW

-423 EDTSSMFENFKA
+423 EDTSSMFENFNM
-435 SEIKLPNATFAKVKN
+435 SEIKLPNVTFAKVKN

-456 NVKSLYTFDVNRAT
+456 NIKSLSTFDINQAT
-470 FAAAEDVSSM
+470 FAAAEDVTSM
-480 FEDVYFKDTLKMN
+480 FEDVYFNDTLKMN
-493 SATFLAAKDASNM
+493 NATFLAAKNAS
-506 FKNSEISSIPFASNV
+506 
-521 FKNLDNAES
+521 
-530 MFENAKSDNVNFS
+530 
-543 NTTFQN
+543 
-549 VKNTQNMFKSVEI
+549 NMFKSVEI
-562 NTVSLPNTTFN
+562 NTVSLPSATFD

-582 MYSQISTLTISQATF
+582 MESKISTLTISQATF

-605 MFESTQDQLV
+605 MFESTYDKLV
-615 DVNLQSA
+615 DINLQSA

-628 NAHRMF
+628 NANRMF
-634 YGGRLTSVNLSNAV
+634 YGGRATSVNLANAV

-653 DASSMFEDQDYIT
+653 DASSMFEDQDYLT

-686 SVSAATIISL
+686 SVSAVTTISL

-713 CYYMTTLELNPSK
+713 CGNMTTLNLNPSK
-726 MIASHVVTMES
+726 MIASHVVTMAS
-737 MFKGTSNM
+737 MFKGTYSM

-750 EKLSING
+750 EKLNING
-757 GTLQNIQEI
+757 GTLQNIQEL
-766 FKDNDNS
+766 FKDNSN
-773 DTEKIIL
+773 TEKIIL

-794 AFENCK
+794 AFENCQL
-800 TLTEIG
+800 LTEIG

-822 FAGDQSLDL
+822 FADAESLDL

-859 AFSNNF
+859 AFSSNF
-865 KTNSTTTMQGMFQGF
+865 QTNSTTTMQGMFQGF

-907 STWAVGGQ
+907 SRTYAVGGQ

-920 EVIWPNNI
+920 EVIWPNGI

-955 VSPALTDTSF
+955 VSPALTDTSY
-965 MFYQLAKEITAINVD
+965 MFYQLDKEITEIDVN

-985 NVEDMSDMFES
+985 NVEDMSEMFDGLK
-996 VQFDRG
+996 FDRG

-1022 MFYNIS
+1022 MFYYMN

-1039 SNVANMEYALSNSY
+1039 SNVTNMEYTLGNAY
-1053 FTTIDL
+1053 FITIDL

-1067 ENMKRLFYGSNY
+1067 ENMRYLFYNNWY

-1099 LFYMF
+1099 IFNMNGY
-1104 GNDNLVGGNGT
+1104 DNLVGGNGT
-1115 HAADQDI
+1115 HAAGQDI

>member
-1 MLIRTRQIT
+1 
-10 KKQWER
+10 
-16 IMSVKRKF
+16 MSVKRKF
-24 WQDHQ
+24 QQYHQ
-29 GRSVFQYLLT
+29 GRLVFQYLLT
-39 FILCN
+39 FILSN

-53 TFATPNISISITGD
+53 TFAAPNISISIVGD
-67 TNVQAN
+67 TNVHAD
-73 FPSSGKIEASKTA
+73 FPTSGKVEASKTA

-100 FMSSDSENTSL
+100 FMSSDSENTAL
-111 VSPDA
+111 TSPDA

-156 ALGTPE
+156 ALDTPE

-200 SLISDEQASVQLV
+200 SLISDEQASAQLV
-213 SGLEINK
+213 SGREINK
-220 ALKRPTTY
+220 ALKRPTGSAY
-228 GAADDPLE
+228 DDPLE
-236 YPLYNYYDINIRVG
+236 SPLWNYYDINIRVG

-272 VEVYLGVWSSGSQTV
+272 VEVYLGVWSRSSQTA
-287 SYRACIWS
+287 SYGACIWS

-330 SMLNFKKTKDISH
+330 SMLNFKKTKDVSH
-343 LFHSASPGNNFI
+343 LFHSATPGGSWI
-355 NTSTLKFF
+355 DTSTLKFF

-380 SGVYKIGSDFESV
+380 SGVYKIGSDFESI

-404 KDLNINIDYSTTNW
+404 KDMNTGNYDYKTTNW

-423 EDTSSMFENFKA
+423 EDTSSMFENFNM
-435 SEIKLPNATFAKVKN
+435 SEIKLPNVTFAKVKN

-456 NVKSLYTFDVNRAT
+456 NIKSLSTFDINQAT
-470 FAAAEDVSSM
+470 FAAAEDVTSM
-480 FEDVYFKDTLKMN
+480 FEDVYFNDTLKMN
-493 SATFLAAKDASNM
+493 NATFLAAKNAS
-506 FKNSEISSIPFASNV
+506 
-521 FKNLDNAES
+521 
-530 MFENAKSDNVNFS
+530 
-543 NTTFQN
+543 
-549 VKNTQNMFKSVEI
+549 NMFKSVEI
-562 NTVSLPNTTFN
+562 NTVSLPSATFD

-582 MYSQISTLTISQATF
+582 MESKISTLTISQATF

-605 MFESTQDQLV
+605 MFESTYDKLV
-615 DVNLQSA
+615 DINLQSA

-634 YGGRLTSVNLSNAV
+634 YWGRATSVNLSNAI

-653 DASSMFEDQDYIT
+653 DASSMFDDQDYLT

-686 SVSAATIISL
+686 SVSAVTTISL

-713 CYYMTTLELNPSK
+713 CGNMTTLNLNPSK
-726 MIASHVVTMES
+726 MIASHVVTMAS
-737 MFKGTSNM
+737 MFKGTYSI

-750 EKLSING
+750 EKLNING
-757 GTLQNIQEI
+757 GTLQNIQEL
-766 FKDNDNS
+766 FKDNSN
-773 DTEKIIL
+773 TEKIIL

-785 TSNVTNMAS
+785 TSNVTNMTS
-794 AFENCK
+794 AFENCQL
-800 TLTEIG
+800 LTEIG

-822 FAGDQSLDL
+822 FADAESLDL

-859 AFSNNF
+859 AFSSNF
-865 KTNSTTTMQGMFQGF
+865 QTNSTTTMQGMFQGF

-907 STWAVGGQ
+907 SRTYAVGGQ

-920 EVIWPNNI
+920 EVIWPNGI

-955 VSPALTDTSF
+955 VSPALTDTSY
-965 MFYQLAKEITAINVD
+965 MFYQLDKEITEIDVN

-985 NVEDMSDMFES
+985 NVEDMSEMFDGLK
-996 VQFDRG
+996 FDRG

-1022 MFYNIS
+1022 MFYYMN

-1039 SNVANMEYALSNSY
+1039 SNVTNMEYTLGNAY
-1053 FTTIDL
+1053 FITIDL

-1067 ENMKRLFYGSNY
+1067 ENMRYLFYNNWY

-1091 TKVTQSDD
+1091 TKVTQSDNI
-1099 LFYMF
+1099 FYMN
-1104 GNDNLVGGNGT
+1104 GYDNLVGGNGT
-1115 HAADQDI
+1115 HAAGQDI

-1137 LK
+1137 LKQSQKMPLEKSLKCVKIATRSSVPTINMSFYFSEVERHKQQ

>member
-1 MLIRTRQIT
+1 
-10 KKQWER
+10 
-16 IMSVKRKF
+16 MSVKRKF
-24 WQDHQ
+24 QQYHQ
-29 GRSVFQYLLT
+29 GRLVFQYLLT
-39 FILCN
+39 FILSN

-53 TFATPNISISITGD
+53 TFAAPNISISIVGD
-67 TNVQAN
+67 TNVHAD
-73 FPSSGKIEASKTA
+73 FPTSGKVEASKTA

-111 VSPDA
+111 TSQDA

-162 MIKRVKTKLKSADI
+162 MIKRVKTKLKSADL

-188 ITPGNYK
+188 ITPGSYK

-200 SLISDEQASVQLV
+200 SLISDEQASAQLV
-213 SGLEINK
+213 SGREINK
-220 ALKRPTTY
+220 ALKRPTGSAY
-228 GAADDPLE
+228 DDPLE
-236 YPLYNYYDINIRVG
+236 SPLWNYYDINIRVG

-272 VEVYLGVWSSGSQTV
+272 VEVYLGVWSRSSQTA
-287 SYRACIWS
+287 SYGACIWS

-303 EDLSYMYAGFQSL
+303 EDLSYMYAGFQNI

-343 LFHSASPGNNFI
+343 LFHTASPGSNYI
-355 NTSTLKFF
+355 DTSALKFF

-380 SGVYKIGSDFESV
+380 SGVYKIGSDFESI

-404 KDLNINIDYSTTNW
+404 KDMNTGNYDYKTTNW

-423 EDTSSMFENFKA
+423 EDTSSMFENFNM
-435 SEIKLPNATFAKVKN
+435 SEIKLPNVTFAKVKN

-456 NVKSLYTFDVNRAT
+456 NIKSLSTFDINQAT
-470 FAAAEDVSSM
+470 FAAVEDVTSM
-480 FEDVYFKDTLKMN
+480 FEDVYFNDTLKMN
-493 SATFLAAKDASNM
+493 NATFLAAKNAS
-506 FKNSEISSIPFASNV
+506 
-521 FKNLDNAES
+521 
-530 MFENAKSDNVNFS
+530 
-543 NTTFQN
+543 
-549 VKNTQNMFKSVEI
+549 NMFKSVEI
-562 NTVSLPNTTFN
+562 NTVSLPSATFD

-582 MYSQISTLTISQATF
+582 MESKISTLTISQATF

-605 MFESTQDQLV
+605 MFESTYDKLV
-615 DVNLQSA
+615 DINLQSA

-634 YGGRLTSVNLSNAV
+634 YWGRATSVNLSNAV

-653 DASSMFEDQDYIT
+653 DASSMFEDQDYLT

-686 SVSAATIISL
+686 SVSAVTIISL

-702 AAEDL
+702 TAEDL

-713 CYYMTTLELNPSK
+713 CGNMTTLNLNPSK
-726 MIASHVVTMES
+726 MIASHVVTMGS
-737 MFKGTSNM
+737 MFNGTYSM

-750 EKLSING
+750 EKLNING
-757 GTLQNIQEI
+757 GTLQNIQEL
-766 FKDNDNS
+766 FKDNSN
-773 DTEKIIL
+773 TEKIIL

-794 AFENCK
+794 AFENCQL
-800 TLTEIG
+800 LTEIG

-822 FAGDQSLDL
+822 FADAESLDL

-859 AFSNNF
+859 AFSSNF
-865 KTNSTTTMQGMFQGF
+865 QTNSTTTMQGMFQGF

-907 STWAVGGQ
+907 SRTYAVGGQ

-920 EVIWPNNI
+920 EVIWPNGI

-955 VSPALTDTSF
+955 VSPALTDTSY
-965 MFYQLAKEITAINVD
+965 MFYQLDKEITEIDVN

-985 NVEDMSDMFES
+985 NVEDMSEMFDGLK
-996 VQFDRG
+996 FDRG

-1022 MFYNIS
+1022 MFYYMN
-1028 VDHLDLTALDV
+1028 VDHLDLTAFDV
-1039 SNVANMEYALSNSY
+1039 SNVTNMEYTFGNAY
-1053 FTTIDL
+1053 FITIDL

-1067 ENMKRLFYGSNY
+1067 ENMKYLFYNSWY
-1079 LTTIYASDSFVT
+1079 ITTIYASDSFVT

-1099 LFYMF
+1099 LFYL
-1104 GNDNLVGGNGT
+1104 GGYDNLVGGNGT
-1115 HAADQDI
+1115 HAAGQDI

-1137 LK
+1137 LKQSLKKKIPLEKFPKTR

>member
-1 MLIRTRQIT
+1 
-10 KKQWER
+10 
-16 IMSVKRKF
+16 MSVKRKF
-24 WQDHQ
+24 WQDLQ
-29 GRSVFQYLLT
+29 GRSVFRYVLT
-39 FILCN
+39 FILSN

-53 TFATPNISISITGD
+53 TFAAPNISISIVGD

-73 FPSSGKIEASKTA
+73 FPTSGKIEASKTA

-100 FMSSDSENTSL
+100 FMSSDSENTAL
-111 VSPDA
+111 TSPDA

-162 MIKRVKTKLKSADI
+162 MIKRVKTKLKIADI

-200 SLISDEQASVQLV
+200 SLISDEQASAQLV
-213 SGLEINK
+213 SGREINK
-220 ALKRPTTY
+220 ALKLPT
-228 GAADDPLE
+228 GSASDDPIAN
-236 YPLYNYYDINIRVG
+236 PLWNYYDINIRVG

-272 VEVYLGVWSSGSQTV
+272 VEVYLGVSSSGSQTV

-316 NGDAGFSFYDGRSV
+316 NGDAGFSFYDGRSI
-330 SMLNFKKTKDISH
+330 SMLNFKKTKDVSH
-343 LFHSASPGNNFI
+343 LFHSATPGYNYI
-355 NTSTLKFF
+355 DTSALKFF

-380 SGVYKIGSDFESV
+380 SGVYKIGSDFESI

-404 KDLNINIDYSTTNW
+404 KDMNTGNYDYKTTNW

-423 EDTSSMFENFKA
+423 EDTSSMFENFNM
-435 SEIKLPNATFAKVKN
+435 SEIKLPNVTFAKVKN

-456 NVKSLYTFDVNRAT
+456 NIKSLSTFDINQAT
-470 FAAAEDVSSM
+470 FAAAEDVTSM
-480 FEDVYFKDTLKMN
+480 FEDVYFNDTLKMN
-493 SATFLAAKDASNM
+493 NATFLAAKNAS
-506 FKNSEISSIPFASNV
+506 
-521 FKNLDNAES
+521 
-530 MFENAKSDNVNFS
+530 
-543 NTTFQN
+543 
-549 VKNTQNMFKSVEI
+549 NMFKSVEI
-562 NTVSLPNTTFN
+562 NTVSLPSATFD

-582 MYSQISTLTISQATF
+582 MESKISTLTISQATF

-605 MFESTQDQLV
+605 MFENTPEQLV
-615 DVNLQSA
+615 DINLQSA

-634 YGGRLTSVNLSNAV
+634 YWGRATSVNLANAV

-653 DASSMFEDQDYIT
+653 DASSMFEDQDYLT

-686 SVSAATIISL
+686 SVSAVTTISL

-707 TSMFHD
+707 ASMFHD
-713 CYYMTTLELNPSK
+713 CVNMTTLNLNPSK
-726 MIASHVVTMES
+726 MVASHVVTMAS
-737 MFKGTSNM
+737 MFKGAYSVA
-745 TEINL
+745 EINL
-750 EKLSING
+750 EKLNING
-757 GTLQNIQEI
+757 GTLQNIQEL
-766 FKDNDNS
+766 FKDNS
-773 DTEKIIL
+773 AAEKIIL

-794 AFENCK
+794 AFENCQR
-800 TLTEIG
+800 LTEIG

-822 FAGDQSLDL
+822 FADAESLDL

-836 LLKTNSIEN
+836 QLKTDSIEN
-845 ASFMFYLAYSSAPV
+845 ASFMFYLAYSSAPA

-865 KTNSTTTMQGMFQGF
+865 KTNSITTMQSMFQGF

-892 ENTTTMEDMFSGKEA
+892 ENTTTMEGMFSGKEA
-907 STWAVGGQ
+907 SLSYPVGGQ

-920 EVIWPNNI
+920 EVIWPNSI
-928 LNAPHLTTMKSLFHK
+928 LNAPHLTTMKSLFHE
-943 NYHITKLNLPKF
+943 NHHITKLNLPKF
-955 VSPALTDTSF
+955 ISSALTDTSF
-965 MFYQLAKEITAINVD
+965 MFFKIDKEITAINVD

-985 NVEDMSDMFES
+985 NVEDMSEMFEGLK
-996 VQFDRG
+996 FDRG
-1002 SLGGSFA
+1002 SLDGSFA

-1022 MFYNIS
+1022 MFYYMN

-1039 SNVANMEYALSNSY
+1039 SNVTNMEYALSDGWLI
-1053 FTTIDL
+1053 TIDL

-1067 ENMKRLFYGSNY
+1067 ENMKDLFSWQYY

-1091 TKVTQSDD
+1091 TKVTQSDNI
-1099 LFYMF
+1099 FNMNGY
-1104 GNDNLVGGNGT
+1104 DNLVGGNGT
-1115 HAADQDI
+1115 HAAGQDI

>member
-1 MLIRTRQIT
+1 
-10 KKQWER
+10 
-16 IMSVKRKF
+16 MSVKRKF
-24 WQDHQ
+24 QQDHQ
-29 GRSVFQYLLT
+29 GRLVFQYLLT
-39 FILCN
+39 FILSN

-53 TFATPNISISITGD
+53 TFAAPNISMSIVGD
-67 TNVQAN
+67 TNVHAD
-73 FPSSGKIEASKTA
+73 FPTSGKVEASKTA

-100 FMSSDSENTSL
+100 FMSSDSENTALTSQ
-111 VSPDA
+111 DA

-162 MIKRVKTKLKSADI
+162 MIKRVKTKLKSADV

-188 ITPGNYK
+188 ITPGSYK

-200 SLISDEQASVQLV
+200 SLISDEQASAQLV
-213 SGLEINK
+213 SGREINK
-220 ALKRPTTY
+220 ALKRPTGSAY
-228 GAADDPLE
+228 DDPLE
-236 YPLYNYYDINIRVG
+236 SPLYNYYDINIRVG

-272 VEVYLGVWSSGSQTV
+272 VEVYLGVLSSSGQIT

-303 EDLSYMYAGFQSL
+303 EDLSYMYAGFQNI

-330 SMLNFKKTKDISH
+330 SMLNFKKTKDVSH
-343 LFHSASPGNNFI
+343 LFHSATPGGSWI
-355 NTSTLKFF
+355 DTSTLKFF

-380 SGVYKIGSDFESV
+380 SGVYKIGSDFESI

-404 KDLNINIDYSTTNW
+404 KDMNTGNYDYKTTNW

-423 EDTSSMFENFKA
+423 EDTSSMFENFNM
-435 SEIKLPNATFAKVKN
+435 SEIKLPNVTFAKVKN

-456 NVKSLYTFDVNRAT
+456 NIKSLSTFDIDQAT
-470 FAAAEDVSSM
+470 FAAAEDVTSM
-480 FEDVYFKDTLKMN
+480 FEDVYFNDTLKMN
-493 SATFLAAKDASNM
+493 NATFLAAKNAS
-506 FKNSEISSIPFASNV
+506 
-521 FKNLDNAES
+521 
-530 MFENAKSDNVNFS
+530 
-543 NTTFQN
+543 
-549 VKNTQNMFKSVEI
+549 NMFKSVEI
-562 NTVSLPNTTFN
+562 NTVSLPSATFD

-582 MYSQISTLTISQATF
+582 MESKISTLTISQATF

-605 MFESTQDQLV
+605 MFESTYDKLV
-615 DVNLQSA
+615 DINLQSA

-634 YGGRLTSVNLSNAV
+634 YWGRATSVNLSNAV

-653 DASSMFEDQDYIT
+653 DASSMFEDQDYLT

-686 SVSAATIISL
+686 SVSAVTTISL

-702 AAEDL
+702 TAEDL

-713 CYYMTTLELNPSK
+713 CGNMTTLNLNPSK
-726 MIASHVVTMES
+726 MIASHVVTMAS
-737 MFKGTSNM
+737 MFKGTYSM

-750 EKLSING
+750 EKLNING
-757 GTLQNIQEI
+757 GTLQNIQEL
-766 FKDNDNS
+766 FEDNS
-773 DTEKIIL
+773 NTEKIIL

-794 AFENCK
+794 AFENCQR
-800 TLTEIG
+800 LTEIG
-806 NYSQLNL
+806 NYNQLNL

-822 FAGDQSLDL
+822 FADTESLDL

-865 KTNSTTTMQGMFQGF
+865 KTNTTTTMQSMFQGF

-892 ENTTTMEDMFSGKEA
+892 ENTTTMEGMFSGKEA
-907 STWAVGGQ
+907 SLSYPVGGQ

-920 EVIWPNNI
+920 EVIWPNSI
-928 LNAPHLTTMKSLFHK
+928 LNAPHLTTMKSLFHE
-943 NYHITKLNLPKF
+943 NHHITKLNLPKF
-955 VSPALTDTSF
+955 ISPALTDTSF
-965 MFYQLAKEITAINVD
+965 MFFKIDKEITAINVD

-985 NVEDMSDMFES
+985 NVEDMSEMFEGLK
-996 VQFDRG
+996 FDRG

-1022 MFYNIS
+1022 MFYYMN

-1039 SNVANMEYALSNSY
+1039 SNVTNMEYALSNAWLI
-1053 FTTIDL
+1053 TIDL

-1067 ENMKRLFYGSNY
+1067 ENMKDLFSWQYY

-1091 TKVTQSDD
+1091 TKVTKSDD
-1099 LFYMF
+1099 IFNMNGY
-1104 GNDNLVGGNGT
+1104 DNLIGGNGT
-1115 HAADQDI
+1115 HAAGQDI

>member
-1 MLIRTRQIT
+1 
-10 KKQWER
+10 
-16 IMSVKRKF
+16 MSVKRKF
-24 WQDHQ
+24 CQDLQ
-29 GRSVFQYLLT
+29 DRSVFRYVLT
-39 FILCN
+39 FILSN

-53 TFATPNISISITGD
+53 TFAAPNISISITGD
-67 TNVQAN
+67 TSVHAI
-73 FPSSGKIEASKTA
+73 FPTSGKVEASKTA

-100 FMSSDSENTSL
+100 FMSSDSENTAL
-111 VSPDA
+111 TSPDA

-188 ITPGNYK
+188 ITPGSYK

-200 SLISDEQASVQLV
+200 SLISDEQASAQLV
-213 SGLEINK
+213 SGREINK
-220 ALKRPTTY
+220 ALKRPTGSAY
-228 GAADDPLE
+228 DDPLE
-236 YPLYNYYDINIRVG
+236 SPLWNYYDINIRVG

-272 VEVYLGVWSSGSQTV
+272 VEVYLGVWSSGFQSA
-287 SYRACIWS
+287 SYHACIWS

-316 NGDAGFSFYDGRSV
+316 NGDAGFSFYDGRSI
-330 SMLNFKKTKDISH
+330 SMLNFKKTKDVSH
-343 LFHSASPGNNFI
+343 LFHSATPGYNYI
-355 NTSTLKFF
+355 DTSALKFF

-404 KDLNINIDYSTTNW
+404 KDINLNIDYSTTNW
-418 LFNNA
+418 LFSNA
-423 EDTSSMFENFKA
+423 EDTSSMFEGFRS
-435 SEIKLPNATFAKVKN
+435 SEIKLPNVTFAKVKN

-456 NVKSLYTFDVNRAT
+456 NIKSLSTFDINQAT
-470 FAAAEDVSSM
+470 FAAAEDVASM
-480 FEDVYFKDTLKMN
+480 FEDVYFNDTLKMN
-493 SATFLAAKDASNM
+493 NATFLAAKNAS
-506 FKNSEISSIPFASNV
+506 
-521 FKNLDNAES
+521 
-530 MFENAKSDNVNFS
+530 
-543 NTTFQN
+543 
-549 VKNTQNMFKSVEI
+549 NMFKSVEI
-562 NTVSLPNTTFN
+562 YTISLPNATFN

-582 MYSQISTLTISQATF
+582 MESKISTLTISQATF

-605 MFESTQDQLV
+605 MFESTYDKLV
-615 DVNLQSA
+615 DINLQSA

-634 YGGRLTSVNLSNAV
+634 YGGRATSVNLSNAV

-653 DASSMFEDQDYIT
+653 DASSMFEDQDYLT

-686 SVSAATIISL
+686 SVSAVTTISL

-707 TSMFHD
+707 ASMFHD
-713 CYYMTTLELNPSK
+713 CVNMTTLNLNPSK
-726 MIASHVVTMES
+726 MVASHVVTMAS
-737 MFKGTSNM
+737 MFKGTYSM

-750 EKLSING
+750 EKLNING

-766 FKDNDNS
+766 FKNNS
-773 DTEKIIL
+773 AVEKIIL
-780 PTVFD
+780 PTIFD

-794 AFENCK
+794 SFENCQR
-800 TLTEIG
+800 LTEIG
-806 NYSQLNL
+806 NYNQLNL

-822 FAGDQSLDL
+822 FADTESLDL

-836 LLKTNSIEN
+836 LLKTDSIEN

-865 KTNSTTTMQGMFQGF
+865 KTNTTTTMQSMFQGF

-892 ENTTTMEDMFSGKEA
+892 ENTTTMEGMFSGKEA
-907 STWAVGGQ
+907 SLSYPVGGQ

-920 EVIWPNNI
+920 EVIWPNSI
-928 LNAPHLTTMKSLFHK
+928 LNAPHLTTMKSLFHE
-943 NYHITKLNLPKF
+943 NHHITKLNLPKF
-955 VSPALTDTSF
+955 ISPALIDTSF
-965 MFYQLAKEITAINVD
+965 MFFKIDKEITAINVD

-985 NVEDMSDMFES
+985 NVEDMSEMFEGLK
-996 VQFDRG
+996 FDRG

-1022 MFYNIS
+1022 MFYYMN

-1039 SNVANMEYALSNSY
+1039 SNVTNMEYALSDGWLI
-1053 FTTIDL
+1053 TIDL

-1067 ENMKRLFYGSNY
+1067 ENMKDLFSWQYY

-1091 TKVTQSDD
+1091 TKVTQSDSI
-1099 LFYMF
+1099 FNMNGY
-1104 GNDNLVGGNGT
+1104 DNLVGGNGT
-1115 HAADQDI
+1115 HAAGQDI

>member
-1 MLIRTRQIT
+1 
-10 KKQWER
+10 
-16 IMSVKRKF
+16 MSVKRKF
-24 WQDHQ
+24 QQDLQ
-29 GRSVFQYLLT
+29 DRSVFRYVLT

-53 TFATPNISISITGD
+53 TFAAPNISISIVGD

-73 FPSSGKIEASKTA
+73 FPTSGKVEASKTA

-111 VSPDA
+111 VSQDA

-124 VSGSDNKL
+124 VSGSENKL

-188 ITPGNYK
+188 ITPGSYK

-200 SLISDEQASVQLV
+200 SLISDEQASAQLV
-213 SGLEINK
+213 SGREINK
-220 ALKRPTTY
+220 ALKRPTGSAY
-228 GAADDPLE
+228 DDPLE
-236 YPLYNYYDINIRVG
+236 SPLWNYYDINIRVG

-272 VEVYLGVWSSGSQTV
+272 VEVYLGVGSRGSQST
-287 SYRACIWS
+287 SYHACIWS

-316 NGDAGFSFYDGRSV
+316 NGDAGFSFYDGRSI
-330 SMLNFKKTKDISH
+330 SMLNFKKTKDVSH
-343 LFHSASPGNNFI
+343 LFHSATPGYNYI
-355 NTSTLKFF
+355 DTSALKFF

-404 KDLNINIDYSTTNW
+404 KDINLNIDYSTTNW
-418 LFNNA
+418 LFSNA
-423 EDTSSMFENFKA
+423 EDTSSMFEGFRS
-435 SEIKLPNATFAKVKN
+435 SEIKLPNVTFAKVKN

-456 NVKSLYTFDVNRAT
+456 NIKSLSTFDINQAT
-470 FAAAEDVSSM
+470 FAAAEDVASM
-480 FEDVYFKDTLKMN
+480 FQDVYFNDTLKMN
-493 SATFLAAKDASNM
+493 NATFLAAKNAS
-506 FKNSEISSIPFASNV
+506 
-521 FKNLDNAES
+521 
-530 MFENAKSDNVNFS
+530 
-543 NTTFQN
+543 
-549 VKNTQNMFKSVEI
+549 NMFKSVEI
-562 NTVSLPNTTFN
+562 YTISLPNATFN

-582 MYSQISTLTISQATF
+582 MESKISTLTISQATF

-605 MFESTQDQLV
+605 MFESTYDKLV
-615 DVNLQSA
+615 DINLQSA

-634 YGGRLTSVNLSNAV
+634 YWGRATSVNLSNAV

-653 DASSMFEDQDYIT
+653 DASSMFEDQDYLT

-686 SVSAATIISL
+686 SVSAVTTISL

-702 AAEDL
+702 TAEDL

-713 CYYMTTLELNPSK
+713 CGNMTTLNLNPSK
-726 MIASHVVTMES
+726 MIASHVVTMAS
-737 MFKGTSNM
+737 MFKGTYSM
-745 TEINL
+745 TEIYL
-750 EKLSING
+750 EKLNING

-766 FKDNDNS
+766 FKDNYAA
-773 DTEKIIL
+773 EKIIL

-794 AFENCK
+794 AFENCQR
-800 TLTEIG
+800 LTEIG

-822 FAGDQSLDL
+822 FADAESLDL

-836 LLKTNSIEN
+836 QLKTDSIEN

-865 KTNSTTTMQGMFQGF
+865 KTNSITTMQSMFQGF

-892 ENTTTMEDMFSGKEA
+892 ENTTTMEGMFSGKEA
-907 STWAVGGQ
+907 SLSYPVGGQ

-920 EVIWPNNI
+920 EVIWPNSI
-928 LNAPHLTTMKSLFHK
+928 LNAPHLTTMKSLFHE
-943 NYHITKLNLPKF
+943 NHHITKLNLPKF
-955 VSPALTDTSF
+955 ISPALTDTSF
-965 MFYQLAKEITAINVD
+965 MFFKIDKEITAINVD

-985 NVEDMSDMFES
+985 NVEDMSEMFEGLK
-996 VQFDRG
+996 FDRG

-1022 MFYNIS
+1022 MFYYMN

-1039 SNVANMEYALSNSY
+1039 SNVTNMEYALSDGWLI
-1053 FTTIDL
+1053 TIDL

-1067 ENMKRLFYGSNY
+1067 ENMKDLFSWQYY

-1091 TKVTQSDD
+1091 TKVTQSDNI
-1099 LFYMF
+1099 FNMNGY
-1104 GNDNLVGGNGT
+1104 DNLVGGNGT
-1115 HAADQDI
+1115 HAAGQDI

>member
-1 MLIRTRQIT
+1 
-10 KKQWER
+10 
-16 IMSVKRKF
+16 MSVKRKF
-24 WQDHQ
+24 QQDHQ
-29 GRSVFQYLLT
+29 GGSVFQYLLT

-53 TFATPNISISITGD
+53 TFAAPNISMSIVGD

-73 FPSSGKIEASKTA
+73 FPASGKIETSKTA

-100 FMSSDSENTSL
+100 FMSSDSENTAL
-111 VSPDA
+111 TSPDA

-156 ALGTPE
+156 ALGAPE
-162 MIKRVKTKLKSADI
+162 MIKRVKTKLKNADI

-188 ITPGNYK
+188 ITPGDYK

-200 SLISDEQASVQLV
+200 SLISDEQASAQLV

-220 ALKRPTTY
+220 ALKRPT
-228 GAADDPLE
+228 GSASDDPIAN
-236 YPLYNYYDINIRVG
+236 PLWNYYDINIRVG

-272 VEVYLGVWSSGSQTV
+272 VEVYLGVGSSGFQSA
-287 SYRACIWS
+287 SYHACIWS

-343 LFHSASPGNNFI
+343 LFHTASPGSNYI
-355 NTSTLKFF
+355 DTSALKFF

-404 KDLNINIDYSTTNW
+404 KDINLNIDYSTTNW

-423 EDTSSMFENFKA
+423 EDTSSMFENFKT

-456 NVKSLYTFDVNRAT
+456 NIKSLSTFDINQAT
-470 FAAAEDVSSM
+470 FAAAEDVTSM
-480 FEDVYFKDTLKMN
+480 FEDVYFNDTLKMN
-493 SATFLAAKDASNM
+493 NVTFLAAKNAS
-506 FKNSEISSIPFASNV
+506 
-521 FKNLDNAES
+521 
-530 MFENAKSDNVNFS
+530 
-543 NTTFQN
+543 
-549 VKNTQNMFKSVEI
+549 NMFKSVEI
-562 NTVSLPNTTFN
+562 NTVSLPSATFD

-582 MYSQISTLTISQATF
+582 MNSQINTLTISQATF

-605 MFESTQDQLV
+605 MFESTYDKLV
-615 DVNLQSA
+615 DINLQSA
-622 TFAHAK
+622 TFAHTK
-628 NAHRMF
+628 NANRMF
-634 YGGRLTSVNLSNAV
+634 YGGRATSVNLSNAV

-653 DASSMFEDQDYIT
+653 DASSMFEDQDYLT

-686 SVSAATIISL
+686 SVSAVTTISL

-702 AAEDL
+702 TAEDL

-713 CYYMTTLELNPSK
+713 CINMTTLNLNPSK
-726 MIASHVVTMES
+726 MIASHVVTMGS
-737 MFKGTSNM
+737 MFNGTYSM

-750 EKLSING
+750 EKLNING

-766 FKDNDNS
+766 FKDNS
-773 DTEKIIL
+773 AAEKIIL

-794 AFENCK
+794 AFENCQR
-800 TLTEIG
+800 LTEIG
-806 NYSQLNL
+806 NYNQLNL

-822 FAGDQSLDL
+822 FADAESLDL

-836 LLKTNSIEN
+836 LLKTDSIEN

-859 AFSNNF
+859 ALSNNF
-865 KTNSTTTMQGMFQGF
+865 KTNSITTMQSMFQGF

-892 ENTTTMEDMFSGKEA
+892 ENTTTMEGMFSGKEA
-907 STWAVGGQ
+907 SLSYPVGGQ

-920 EVIWPNNI
+920 EVIWPNSI
-928 LNAPHLTTMKSLFHK
+928 LNAPHLTTMKSLFHE
-943 NYHITKLNLPKF
+943 NHHITKLNLPKF
-955 VSPALTDTSF
+955 ISPALTDTSF
-965 MFYQLAKEITAINVD
+965 MFFKIDKEITAINVD

-985 NVEDMSDMFES
+985 NVEDMSEMFEGLK
-996 VQFDRG
+996 FDRG

-1022 MFYNIS
+1022 MFYYMN

-1039 SNVANMEYALSNSY
+1039 SNVTNMEYALSDGWLI
-1053 FTTIDL
+1053 TIDL

-1067 ENMKRLFYGSNY
+1067 ENMKDLFSWQYY

-1091 TKVTQSDD
+1091 TKVTQSDNI
-1099 LFYMF
+1099 FNMNGY
-1104 GNDNLVGGNGT
+1104 DNLVGGNGT
-1115 HAADQDI
+1115 HAAGQDI

>member
-1 MLIRTRQIT
+1 
-10 KKQWER
+10 
-16 IMSVKRKF
+16 MSVKRKF
-24 WQDHQ
+24 QQDHQ
-29 GRSVFQYLLT
+29 SRSVFRYVLT
-39 FILCN
+39 FILSN

-53 TFATPNISISITGD
+53 TFAAPNISISIVGD

-73 FPSSGKIEASKTA
+73 FPTSGKIETSKTA

-100 FMSSDSENTSL
+100 FMSSGSENTAL
-111 VSPDA
+111 TSPDA

-156 ALGTPE
+156 ALGAPE

-200 SLISDEQASVQLV
+200 SLISDEQASAQLV
-213 SGLEINK
+213 SGREINK
-220 ALKRPTTY
+220 ALKLPT
-228 GAADDPLE
+228 GSASDDPIAN
-236 YPLYNYYDINIRVG
+236 PLWNYYDINIRVG

-272 VEVYLGVWSSGSQTV
+272 VEVYLGVSSSGFQSA
-287 SYRACIWS
+287 SYHACIWS

-303 EDLSYMYAGFQSL
+303 EDLSYMYAGFQSI

-343 LFHSASPGNNFI
+343 LFHTASPGSNYI
-355 NTSTLKFF
+355 DTSALKFF

-404 KDLNINIDYSTTNW
+404 KDINLNIDYSTTNW

-423 EDTSSMFENFKA
+423 EDTSSMFENFKT

-456 NVKSLYTFDVNRAT
+456 NIKSLSTFDINQAT
-470 FAAAEDVSSM
+470 FAAAEDVTSM
-480 FEDVYFKDTLKMN
+480 FEDVYFNDTLKMN
-493 SATFLAAKDASNM
+493 NATFLAAKNAS
-506 FKNSEISSIPFASNV
+506 
-521 FKNLDNAES
+521 
-530 MFENAKSDNVNFS
+530 
-543 NTTFQN
+543 
-549 VKNTQNMFKSVEI
+549 NMFKSVEI
-562 NTVSLPNTTFN
+562 NTVSLPSATFD

-582 MYSQISTLTISQATF
+582 MESKISTLTISQATF

-605 MFESTQDQLV
+605 MFESTYDKLV
-615 DVNLQSA
+615 DINLQSA
-622 TFAHAK
+622 TFAHTK
-628 NAHRMF
+628 NANRMF
-634 YGGRLTSVNLSNAV
+634 YGGRATSVNLSNAV

-653 DASSMFEDQDYIT
+653 DASSMFEDQDYLT

-686 SVSAATIISL
+686 SVSAVTTISL

-702 AAEDL
+702 TAEDL

-713 CYYMTTLELNPSK
+713 CINMTTLNLNPSK
-726 MIASHVVTMES
+726 MIASHVVTMGS
-737 MFKGTSNM
+737 MFNGTYSM

-750 EKLSING
+750 EKLNING

-766 FKDNDNS
+766 FKDNS
-773 DTEKIIL
+773 AAEKIIL

-794 AFENCK
+794 AFENCQR
-800 TLTEIG
+800 LTEIG
-806 NYSQLNL
+806 NYNQLNL

-822 FAGDQSLDL
+822 FADAESLDL

-836 LLKTNSIEN
+836 LLKTDSIEN

-859 AFSNNF
+859 ALSNNF
-865 KTNSTTTMQGMFQGF
+865 KTNSITTMQSMFQGF

-892 ENTTTMEDMFSGKEA
+892 ENTTTMEGMFSGKEA
-907 STWAVGGQ
+907 SLLYPVGGQ

-920 EVIWPNNI
+920 EVIWPNSI
-928 LNAPHLTTMKSLFHK
+928 LNAPHLTTMKSLFHE
-943 NYHITKLNLPKF
+943 NHHITKLNLPKF
-955 VSPALTDTSF
+955 ISPALTDTSF
-965 MFYQLAKEITAINVD
+965 MFFKIDKEITAINVD

-985 NVEDMSDMFES
+985 NVEDMSEMFEGLK
-996 VQFDRG
+996 FDRG

-1022 MFYNIS
+1022 MFYYMN

-1039 SNVANMEYALSNSY
+1039 SNVTNMEYALSNGWLI
-1053 FTTIDL
+1053 TIDL

-1067 ENMKRLFYGSNY
+1067 ENMKDLFSWQYY
-1079 LTTIYASDSFVT
+1079 LTTIYASDSFIT
-1091 TKVTQSDD
+1091 TKVTQSDSI
-1099 LFYMF
+1099 FNMNGY
-1104 GNDNLVGGNGT
+1104 DNLVGGNGT
-1115 HAADQDI
+1115 HAAGQDI

>member
-1 MLIRTRQIT
+1 
-10 KKQWER
+10 
-16 IMSVKRKF
+16 MSVKRKF
-24 WQDHQ
+24 QQYHQ

-39 FILCN
+39 FILSN

-53 TFATPNISISITGD
+53 TFAAPNISMSIVGD

-73 FPSSGKIEASKTA
+73 FPASGKIETSKTA

-111 VSPDA
+111 VSQDS

-162 MIKRVKTKLKSADI
+162 MIKRVKTKLKNADI

-200 SLISDEQASVQLV
+200 SLISDEQASAQLV

-228 GAADDPLE
+228 GAADDPIAE
-236 YPLYNYYDINIRVG
+236 PLYSNYDVNIRIG
-250 VEKCEEDIPPEN
+250 VEKCEEVTSPEN

-272 VEVYLGVWSSGSQTV
+272 VEVYLGVGHDGGQYSS
-287 SYRACIWS
+287 YHACIWS

-303 EDLSYMYAGFQSL
+303 EDLSYMYAGFQNLS
-316 NGDAGFSFYDGRSV
+316 GDAGFSFYDGRSV
-330 SMLNFKKTKDISH
+330 SMLNFKKTKDVSH
-343 LFHSASPGNNFI
+343 LFHSATPGGSWI
-355 NTSTLKFF
+355 DTSTLKFF

-380 SGVYKIGSDFESV
+380 SGVYKIGSDFESI

-404 KDLNINIDYSTTNW
+404 KDMNTGNYDYKTTNW

-423 EDTSSMFENFKA
+423 EDTSSMFEGFRS
-435 SEIKLPNATFAKVKN
+435 SEIKLPNVTFAKVKN

-456 NVKSLYTFDVNRAT
+456 NIKSLSTFDINQAT
-470 FAAAEDVSSM
+470 FAAAEDVTSM
-480 FEDVYFKDTLKMN
+480 FEDVYFNDTLKMN
-493 SATFLAAKDASNM
+493 NATFLAAKNASNM

-530 MFENAKSDNVNFS
+530 MFENAKSDNVTFS

-562 NTVSLPNTTFN
+562 STVSLPSATFD
-573 SVVNANAMF
+573 SIVNANAMF
-582 MYSQISTLTISQATF
+582 MESKISTLTISQATF

-605 MFESTQDQLV
+605 MFESTQDKLV
-615 DVNLQSA
+615 DINLQSA

-628 NAHRMF
+628 NASRMF
-634 YGGRLTSVNLSNAV
+634 YQGRLTSVNLSNAV

-653 DASSMFEDQDYIT
+653 DASSMFEDQNYLT

-713 CYYMTTLELNPSK
+713 CYYMTTLNLNPSK
-726 MIASHVVTMES
+726 MIASHVVTMAS
-737 MFKGTSNM
+737 MFKGVGNM

-750 EKLSING
+750 EKLNING

-766 FKDNDNS
+766 FKDNS
-773 DTEKIIL
+773 ATVKIIL

-794 AFENCK
+794 AFENCQR
-800 TLTEIG
+800 LTEIG
-806 NYSQLNL
+806 NYNQLNL

-822 FAGDQSLDL
+822 FADAESLDL

-836 LLKTNSIEN
+836 LLKTDSIEN

-859 AFSNNF
+859 ALSNNF
-865 KTNSTTTMQGMFQGF
+865 KTNSITTMQSMFQGF

-892 ENTTTMEDMFSGKEA
+892 ESTTTMEDMFSGKEA
-907 STWAVGGQ
+907 SWSYAVGGQ

-920 EVIWPNNI
+920 EVIWPNSI
-928 LNAPHLTTMKSLFHK
+928 LNAPHLTTMKSLFNQ
-943 NYHITKLNLPKF
+943 NYNITKLNLPKF
-955 VSPALTDTSF
+955 ISPALTDTSY
-965 MFYQLAKEITAINVD
+965 MFYRLDKEITELDIN

-985 NVEDMSDMFES
+985 NVEDMSEMFDGLK
-996 VQFDRG
+996 FDRG

-1015 SLKNMYG
+1015 SLKNMYC
-1022 MFYNIS
+1022 MFYWIN
-1028 VDHLDLTALDV
+1028 VDHLDLTAFDV
-1039 SNVANMEYALSNSY
+1039 SNVTNMEYTLGGTYS
-1053 FTTIDL
+1053 TTMDL

-1067 ENMKRLFYGSNY
+1067 ENMKGLFYHSDY

-1091 TKVTQSDD
+1091 TKVTQSDYIFD
-1099 LFYMF
+1099 MNSGY
-1104 GNDNLVGGNGT
+1104 DNLIGGNGT
-1115 HAADQDI
+1115 HATWQDI

>member
-1 MLIRTRQIT
+1 
-10 KKQWER
+10 
-16 IMSVKRKF
+16 MSVKRKF
-24 WQDHQ
+24 QQDHQ
-29 GRSVFQYLLT
+29 GSSVFQYLLT
-39 FILCN
+39 FILSN

-53 TFATPNISISITGD
+53 TFAAPNISISITGD
-67 TNVQAN
+67 TSVHAI
-73 FPSSGKIEASKTA
+73 FPTSGKVEASKTA

-100 FMSSDSENTSL
+100 FMSSDSENTAL
-111 VSPDA
+111 TSPDV

-162 MIKRVKTKLKSADI
+162 MIKRVKTKLKSADL

-188 ITPGNYK
+188 ITPGSYK

-200 SLISDEQASVQLV
+200 SLISDEQASAQLV
-213 SGLEINK
+213 SGREINK
-220 ALKRPTTY
+220 ALKRPTGSAY
-228 GAADDPLE
+228 DDPLE
-236 YPLYNYYDINIRVG
+236 SPLWNYYDINIRVG

-272 VEVYLGVWSSGSQTV
+272 VEVYLGVWSRSSQTA
-287 SYRACIWS
+287 SYGACIWS

-303 EDLSYMYAGFQSL
+303 EDLSYMYAGFQSI

-330 SMLNFKKTKDISH
+330 SMLNFKKVKDVSH
-343 LFHSASPGNNFI
+343 LFHSATPGGSWI
-355 NTSTLKFF
+355 DTSTLKFF

-380 SGVYKIGSDFESV
+380 SGVYKIGSDFESI

-404 KDLNINIDYSTTNW
+404 KDMNTGNYDYKTTNW

-423 EDTSSMFENFKA
+423 EDTSSMFENFNM
-435 SEIKLPNATFAKVKN
+435 SEIKLPNVTFAKVKN

-456 NVKSLYTFDVNRAT
+456 NIKSLSTFDINQAT
-470 FAAAEDVSSM
+470 FAAAEDVTSM
-480 FEDVYFKDTLKMN
+480 FEDVYFNDTLKMN
-493 SATFLAAKDASNM
+493 NATFLAAKNAS
-506 FKNSEISSIPFASNV
+506 
-521 FKNLDNAES
+521 
-530 MFENAKSDNVNFS
+530 
-543 NTTFQN
+543 
-549 VKNTQNMFKSVEI
+549 NMFKSVEI
-562 NTVSLPNTTFN
+562 NTVSLPSATFD

-582 MYSQISTLTISQATF
+582 MESKISTLTISQATF

-605 MFESTQDQLV
+605 MFESTYDKLV
-615 DVNLQSA
+615 DINLQSA

-628 NAHRMF
+628 NANRMF
-634 YGGRLTSVNLSNAV
+634 YGGRATSVNLANAV

-653 DASSMFEDQDYIT
+653 DASSMFEDQDYLT

-686 SVSAATIISL
+686 SVSAVTTISL

-713 CYYMTTLELNPSK
+713 CGNMTTLNLNPSK
-726 MIASHVVTMES
+726 MIASHVVTMAS
-737 MFKGTSNM
+737 MFKGTYSM

-750 EKLSING
+750 EKLNING
-757 GTLQNIQEI
+757 GTLQNIQEL
-766 FKDNDNS
+766 FKDNSN
-773 DTEKIIL
+773 TEKIIL

-794 AFENCK
+794 AFENCQL
-800 TLTEIG
+800 LTEIG

-822 FAGDQSLDL
+822 FADAESLDL

-859 AFSNNF
+859 AFSSNF
-865 KTNSTTTMQGMFQGF
+865 QTNSTTTMQGMFQGF

-907 STWAVGGQ
+907 SRTYAVGGQ

-920 EVIWPNNI
+920 EVIWPNGI

-955 VSPALTDTSF
+955 VSPALTDTSY
-965 MFYQLAKEITAINVD
+965 MFYQLDKEITEIDVN

-985 NVEDMSDMFES
+985 NVEDMSEMFDGLK
-996 VQFDRG
+996 FDRG

-1022 MFYNIS
+1022 MFYYMN

-1039 SNVANMEYALSNSY
+1039 SNVTNMEYTLGNAY
-1053 FTTIDL
+1053 FITIDL

-1067 ENMKRLFYGSNY
+1067 ENMRYLFYNNWY

-1099 LFYMF
+1099 IFNMNGY
-1104 GNDNLVGGNGT
+1104 DNLVGGNGT
-1115 HAADQDI
+1115 HAAGQDI

>member
-1 MLIRTRQIT
+1 
-10 KKQWER
+10 
-16 IMSVKRKF
+16 MSVKRKF
-24 WQDHQ
+24 QQNHQ

-39 FILCN
+39 FILSN

-53 TFATPNISISITGD
+53 TFAAPNISISIVGD
-67 TNVQAN
+67 TNVHAD
-73 FPSSGKIEASKTA
+73 FPTSGKVEASKTA

-100 FMSSDSENTSL
+100 FMSSDSENTAL
-111 VSPDA
+111 TSPDA

-188 ITPGNYK
+188 ITPGSYK

-200 SLISDEQASVQLV
+200 SLISDEQASAQLV
-213 SGLEINK
+213 SGREINK
-220 ALKRPTTY
+220 ALKRPTTE
-228 GAADDPLE
+228 GAHDDPLE
-236 YPLYNYYDINIRVG
+236 SPLWNYYDINIRVG

-272 VEVYLGVWSSGSQTV
+272 VEVYLGVWSTNSQSP
-287 SYRACIWS
+287 SYHACIWS

-303 EDLSYMYAGFQSL
+303 EDLSYMYAGFQSI

-343 LFHSASPGNNFI
+343 LFHTASPGTNYI
-355 NTSTLKFF
+355 DTSTLKFF
-363 ELFKNSPIENA
+363 DLFKNSPIENA

-423 EDTSSMFENFKA
+423 EDTSSMFENA
-435 SEIKLPNATFAKVKN
+435 YMPEVKLPNATFAKVKN
-450 ANSMFK
+450 ATSMFR
-456 NVKSLYTFDVNRAT
+456 NIKSLTTFDLNQAT
-470 FAAAEDVSSM
+470 FAAAEDVTSM
-480 FEDVYFKDTLKMN
+480 FEDVHFSDTLKMN
-493 SATFLAAKDASNM
+493 SATFLATKNAS
-506 FKNSEISSIPFASNV
+506 
-521 FKNLDNAES
+521 
-530 MFENAKSDNVNFS
+530 
-543 NTTFQN
+543 
-549 VKNTQNMFKSVEI
+549 NMFKSVEI
-562 NTVSLPNTTFN
+562 STVSLPNATFN

-582 MYSQISTLTISQATF
+582 MYSQINTLAISQATF

-605 MFESTQDQLV
+605 MFEYTQDKLV
-615 DVNLQSA
+615 DINLQSA

-628 NAHRMF
+628 NASRMF

-653 DASSMFEDQDYIT
+653 DASSMFEDQDYLT

-676 KTSNFNRTFF
+676 KTRNFNRTFF
-686 SVSAATIISL
+686 SVSAVTTISL

-737 MFKGTSNM
+737 MFKQTSSL

-750 EKLSING
+750 EKLNING
-757 GTLQNIQEI
+757 GTLQNIQEL
-766 FKDNDNS
+766 FKDNS
-773 DTEKIIL
+773 AAEKIIL

-794 AFENCK
+794 SFENCQR
-800 TLTEIG
+800 LTEIG
-806 NYSQLNL
+806 NYNQLNL

-822 FAGDQSLDL
+822 FADTESLDL

-865 KTNSTTTMQGMFQGF
+865 KTNTTTTMQSMFQGF

-892 ENTTTMEDMFSGKEA
+892 ENTTTMEGMFSGKEA
-907 STWAVGGQ
+907 SLSYPVGGQ

-920 EVIWPNNI
+920 EVIWPNSI
-928 LNAPHLTTMKSLFHK
+928 LNAPHLTTMKSLFHE
-943 NYHITKLNLPKF
+943 NHHITKLNLPKF
-955 VSPALTDTSF
+955 ISPALTDTSF
-965 MFYQLAKEITAINVD
+965 MFFKIDKEITAINVD

-985 NVEDMSDMFES
+985 NVEDMSEMFEGLK
-996 VQFDRG
+996 FDRG

-1022 MFYNIS
+1022 MFYYMN

-1039 SNVANMEYALSNSY
+1039 SNVTNMEYALSNAWLI
-1053 FTTIDL
+1053 TIDL

-1067 ENMKRLFYGSNY
+1067 ENMKDLFSWQYY

-1091 TKVTQSDD
+1091 TKVTKSDD
-1099 LFYMF
+1099 IFNMNGY
-1104 GNDNLVGGNGT
+1104 DNLVGGNGT
-1115 HAADQDI
+1115 HAAGQDI